1 MSMVEDILIRIKA
14 QDQTS
19 SVFSKIKN
27 SSAGMKMALGGAMTA
42 VGVGMASF
50 AKDAVSS
57 AITAETEWNRFGA
70 AVNSTVGNWEQQSG
84 EIKKWVSN
92 YSNAMGRSVGDTRSA
107 MTALM
112 AYGLSAKEAEQ
123 SMGAVSGMA
132 AQLGISQEEASSKL
146 TKAFAGQGRGLKQ
159 LGINL
164 DDYKDKATGAIDK
177 QRLLRDITNKT
188 KDASSK
194 YAGSTEAD
202 MNRINQALRS
212 IKTDFGKALL
222 TSIQPL
228 LPVVQGLLNTFNN
241 LPGPIKTILFS
252 IGGLAAVIGVVAGPI
267 TTVVGA
273 IQSLKGAVTA
283 VSSAMKIG
291 ETVTTALTSAE
302 LAASAAKA
310 GLTAE
315 EISSAAAH
323 AGSTAAITA
332 EAGATGIASTGFWAM
347 AAAELAALAP
357 IVLVIAAIAAIIII
371 IEQLGE
377 YMGWWSD
384 WGSMIEAFSS
394 GIQRLWNAFV
404 GSKVVQGY
412 LSALRAEF
420 NLIKSIV
427 MPILSALGAAWSG
440 FMGIL
445 GSGTSSDPVGG
456 LISSFGKLD
465 NMIAGAVGA
474 IKKLPQALQQLP
486 GKAKSAIAGVVS
498 AFAQLVVKGAV
509 YAGQLVVGFVN
520 KLRQLPAKMRM
531 LFTLALFVIRSWA
544 LQAVNNM
551 KQSATKMVTGLVTKL
566 RQIPAK
572 IKMFLTLALF
582 NIRSWAL
589 QAAAKAKNAGH
600 RILNGIVNYVKTIPA
615 KVGHF
620 MSQVP
625 ARIASAASSAVS
637 AATSLAT
644 QVVTAVANGIKG
656 VAEKVYT
663 EFMKIPQKIKSS
675 VSAAVQAATSFG
687 SDIKNAVLKAL
698 HIASPGIIQKKI
710 ALEFAN
716 IPGRIDE
723 SRPAVFRAG
732 QGYATGLLQ
741 GFSKPVNT
749 NINGFRQAGQTYN
762 SPDYSRST
770 RSVVFREGSI
780 QINANNLSPN
790 ECKAIVINAIE
801 SLDVMRNKDIRGAH

>member
-1 MSMVEDILIRIKA
+1 MSMVEDILIRIKGE
-14 QDQTS
+14 DQAS
-19 SVFSKIKN
+19 GVFNKIKN

-42 VGVGMASF
+42 VGVGMASL
-50 AKDAVSS
+50 AKEAVSS

-70 AVNSTVGNWEQQSG
+70 AVNSTGGNWEQQST

-92 YSNAMGRSVGDTRSA
+92 YSNAMGRSIGDTRSA

-164 DDYKDKATGAIDK
+164 EDYKDKATGAIDK

-194 YAGSTEAD
+194 YAGSTQAD
-202 MNRINQALRS
+202 MNRINQAITN

-273 IQSLKGAVTA
+273 VQSLKGAVSA
-283 VSSAMKIG
+283 VSSTMKVA

-302 LAASAAKA
+302 LAAGAAKA

-315 EISSAAAH
+315 EIGSAAAH

-332 EAGATGIASTGFWAM
+332 EAGATGLASTGFLAM

-357 IVLVIAAIAAIIII
+357 IILIIAAIAAIIII

-404 GSKVVQGY
+404 GSKVVQGF
-412 LSALRAEF
+412 LSALRQEF

-427 MPILSALGAAWSG
+427 MPIISAVGAAWSG

-445 GSGTSSDPVGG
+445 GSGTGSDPVGG
-456 LISSFGKLD
+456 LISGFGKLD
-465 NMIAGAVGA
+465 SMISGAVGA
-474 IKKLPQALQQLP
+474 IRKLPQTLQQLP
-486 GKAKSAIAGVVS
+486 GKAKAAVMGMVT
-498 AFAQLVVKGAV
+498 AFSSFVLKGAV
-509 YAGQLVVGFVN
+509 YARQLVTRFVAN
-520 KLRQLPAKMRM
+520 LRSMPARVKMI
-531 LFTLALFVIRSWA
+531 FTRVLTMIRIWA
-544 LQAVNNM
+544 LQTIAKM
-551 KQSATKMVTGLVTKL
+551 KQTGVKMVTGLVNRL
-566 RQIPAK
+566 RQLPSKVWHFISQIPHK
-572 IKMFLTLALF
+572 IA
-582 NIRSWAL
+582 
-589 QAAAKAKNAGH
+589 Q
-600 RILNGIVNYVKTIPA
+600 
-615 KVGHF
+615 
-620 MSQVP
+620 
-625 ARIASAASSAVS
+625 AASSAVS
-637 AATSLAT
+637 AAISLAT
-644 QVVTAVANGIKG
+644 QVVNAVGNGIKG
-656 VAEKVYT
+656 VAQKVYT
-663 EFMKIPQKIKSS
+663 EFMNIPKKIKSA
-675 VSAAVQAATSFG
+675 VSSAVQAATSFG

-723 SRPAVFRAG
+723 SRPAVFRAS
-732 QGYATGLLQ
+732 QSYATGLLS
-741 GFSKPVNT
+741 GFSKPVT
-749 NINGFRQAGQTYN
+749 SNINGFRQAGQTYN
-762 SPDYSRST
+762 NPDYSRST

-801 SLDVMRNKDIRGAH
+801 SLDSMKNSNIRGAH

>member
-1 MSMVEDILIRIKA
+1 MSMVEDILIRIKGE
-14 QDQTS
+14 DQAS
-19 SVFSKIKN
+19 GVFNKIKN

-42 VGVGMASF
+42 VGVGMASL
-50 AKDAVSS
+50 AKEAVSS

-70 AVNSTVGNWEQQSG
+70 AVNSTGGNWEQQST

-92 YSNAMGRSVGDTRSA
+92 YSNAMGRSIGDTRSA

-194 YAGSTEAD
+194 YAGSTQAD
-202 MNRINQALRS
+202 MNRINQAITN

-273 IQSLKGAVTA
+273 VQSLKGAVSA
-283 VSSAMKIG
+283 VSSTMKVA

-302 LAASAAKA
+302 LAAGAAKA

-315 EISSAAAH
+315 EIGSAAAH

-332 EAGATGIASTGFWAM
+332 EAGATGLASTGFLAM

-357 IVLVIAAIAAIIII
+357 IILIIAAIAAIIII

-404 GSKVVQGY
+404 GSKVVQGF
-412 LSALRAEF
+412 LSALRQEF

-427 MPILSALGAAWSG
+427 MPIISAVGAAWSG
-440 FMGIL
+440 FMGML
-445 GSGTSSDPVGG
+445 GSGTGSDPVGG

-465 NMIAGAVGA
+465 SMISGAVGA
-474 IKKLPQALQQLP
+474 IRKLPQTLQQLP
-486 GKAKSAIAGVVS
+486 GKAKAAVMGMVT
-498 AFAQLVVKGAV
+498 AFSSLVLKGAV
-509 YAGQLVVGFVN
+509 YARQLVTRFVAN
-520 KLRQLPAKMRM
+520 LRSMPARVKMIFTRV
-531 LFTLALFVIRSWA
+531 LFMIRAWA
-544 LQAVNNM
+544 LQTIAKM
-551 KQSATKMVTGLVTKL
+551 KQTGVKMVTGLVNRL
-566 RQIPAK
+566 RQLPSKVWHFISQIPHK
-572 IKMFLTLALF
+572 IA
-582 NIRSWAL
+582 
-589 QAAAKAKNAGH
+589 Q
-600 RILNGIVNYVKTIPA
+600 
-615 KVGHF
+615 
-620 MSQVP
+620 
-625 ARIASAASSAVS
+625 AASSAVS
-637 AATSLAT
+637 AAISLAT
-644 QVVTAVANGIKG
+644 QVVNAVGNGIKG
-656 VAEKVYT
+656 VAQKVYT
-663 EFMKIPQKIKSS
+663 EFMNIPKKIKSA
-675 VSAAVQAATSFG
+675 VSSAVQAATSFG

-723 SRPAVFRAG
+723 SRPAVFRAS
-732 QGYATGLLQ
+732 QGYATGLLN
-741 GFSKPVNT
+741 GFSKPVT
-749 NINGFRQAGQTYN
+749 SNINGFRQAGQTYN
-762 SPDYSRST
+762 NPDYSRST

-801 SLDVMRNKDIRGAH
+801 SLDSMKNSNIRGAH

>member
-1 MSMVEDILIRIKA
+1 MSMVEDILIRIKGE
-14 QDQTS
+14 DQAS
-19 SVFSKIKN
+19 GVFNKIKN

-42 VGVGMASF
+42 VGVGMASL
-50 AKDAVSS
+50 AKEAVSS

-70 AVNSTVGNWEQQSG
+70 AVNSTGGNWEQQST

-92 YSNAMGRSVGDTRSA
+92 YSNAMGRSIGDTRSA

-164 DDYKDKATGAIDK
+164 EDYKDKATGAIDK

-194 YAGSTEAD
+194 YAGSTQAD
-202 MNRINQALRS
+202 MNRINQAITN

-228 LPVVQGLLNTFNN
+228 LPVVQGLLNTFNS

-273 IQSLKGAVTA
+273 VQSLKGAVSA
-283 VSSAMKIG
+283 VSSTMKVA

-302 LAASAAKA
+302 LAAGAAKA

-315 EISSAAAH
+315 EIGSAAAH

-332 EAGATGIASTGFWAM
+332 ESGATGLASTGFLAM
-347 AAAELAALAP
+347 AAAELEALAP
-357 IVLVIAAIAAIIII
+357 IILVIAAIAAIIII

-412 LSALRAEF
+412 LSALRQEF

-427 MPILSALGAAWSG
+427 MPIISAVGAAWSG

-445 GSGTSSDPVGG
+445 GSGTNSDPVGG
-456 LISSFGKLD
+456 LISGFGKLD
-465 NMIAGAVGA
+465 SMISGAVGA
-474 IKKLPQALQQLP
+474 IRKLPQTLQQLP
-486 GKAKSAIAGVVS
+486 GKAKAAVMGMVT
-498 AFAQLVVKGAV
+498 AFSSLVLKGALYARQLVTRFVANLRSMPARVK
-509 YAGQLVVGFVN
+509 
-520 KLRQLPAKMRM
+520 MI
-531 LFTLALFVIRSWA
+531 FTRVLTMIRIWA
-544 LQAVNNM
+544 LQTIAKM
-551 KQSATKMVTGLVTKL
+551 KQTGVKMVTGLVNRL
-566 RQIPAK
+566 RQLPSKVWHFISQIPHK
-572 IKMFLTLALF
+572 IA
-582 NIRSWAL
+582 
-589 QAAAKAKNAGH
+589 
-600 RILNGIVNYVKTIPA
+600 
-615 KVGHF
+615 
-620 MSQVP
+620 QV
-625 ARIASAASSAVS
+625 ASSAVS
-637 AATSLAT
+637 AAISLAT
-644 QVVTAVANGIKG
+644 QVVNAVGNGIKG
-656 VAEKVYT
+656 VAQKVYT
-663 EFMKIPQKIKSS
+663 EFMNIPKKIKSA
-675 VSAAVQAATSFG
+675 VSSAVQAATSFG
-687 SDIKNAVLKAL
+687 SDIKNAVLNAL

-723 SRPAVFRAG
+723 SRPAVFRAS
-732 QGYATGLLQ
+732 QSYATGLLN
-741 GFSKPVNT
+741 GFSKPVT
-749 NINGFRQAGQTYN
+749 SNINGFRQAGQTYN
-762 SPDYSRST
+762 NPDYSRST

-801 SLDVMRNKDIRGAH
+801 SLDSMKNSNIRGAH

>member
-1 MSMVEDILIRIKA
+1 MSMVEDILIRIKGE
-14 QDQTS
+14 DQAS
-19 SVFSKIKN
+19 GVFNRIKN

-42 VGVGMASF
+42 VGVGMASL
-50 AKDAVSS
+50 AKEAVSS

-70 AVNSTVGNWEQQSG
+70 AVNSTGGNWEQQST

-92 YSNAMGRSVGDTRSA
+92 YSNAMGRSIGDTRSA

-112 AYGLSAKEAEQ
+112 TYGLSAKEAEQ

-194 YAGSTEAD
+194 YAGSTQAD
-202 MNRINQALRS
+202 MNRINQAITN

-252 IGGLAAVIGVVAGPI
+252 IGALAAVIGVVAGPI

-273 IQSLKGAVTA
+273 VRSLKGAVSA
-283 VSSAMKIG
+283 VSSTMKVA

-302 LAASAAKA
+302 LAAGAAKT

-323 AGSTAAITA
+323 AGSTAAITT
-332 EAGATGIASTGFWAM
+332 EAGSTGLASTGFLAM

-357 IVLVIAAIAAIIII
+357 IILVIAAIAAIIII

-427 MPILSALGAAWSG
+427 MPIISAVGAAWSG
-440 FMGIL
+440 FMGML
-445 GSGTSSDPVGG
+445 GSGTNSDPVGG
-456 LISSFGKLD
+456 LISGFGKLD
-465 NMIAGAVGA
+465 SMISGAVGA
-474 IKKLPQALQQLP
+474 IRKLPQTLQQLP
-486 GKAKSAIAGVVS
+486 GKAKAAVMGMVT
-498 AFAQLVVKGAV
+498 AFSSLVLKGAV
-509 YAGQLVVGFVN
+509 YARQLVTRFVAN
-520 KLRQLPAKMRM
+520 LRSMPARVKMIFTRV
-531 LFTLALFVIRSWA
+531 LFMIRVWA
-544 LQAVNNM
+544 LQTIAKM
-551 KQSATKMVTGLVTKL
+551 KQTGVKMVTGLVNCL
-566 RQIPAK
+566 RQLPSKVWHFISQIPHK
-572 IKMFLTLALF
+572 IA
-582 NIRSWAL
+582 
-589 QAAAKAKNAGH
+589 
-600 RILNGIVNYVKTIPA
+600 
-615 KVGHF
+615 
-620 MSQVP
+620 QV
-625 ARIASAASSAVS
+625 ASSAVS
-637 AATSLAT
+637 AAISLAT
-644 QVVTAVANGIKG
+644 QVVNAVGNGIKG
-656 VAEKVYT
+656 VAQKVYT
-663 EFMKIPQKIKSS
+663 EFMNIPKKIKSA
-675 VSAAVQAATSFG
+675 VSSAVQAATSFG

-723 SRPAVFRAG
+723 SRPAVFRAS
-732 QGYATGLLQ
+732 QSYATGLLN
-741 GFSKPVNT
+741 GFSKPVT
-749 NINGFRQAGQTYN
+749 SNINGFRQAGQTYN
-762 SPDYSRST
+762 NPDYSRSS

-801 SLDVMRNKDIRGAH
+801 SLDSMKNSNIRGAH

>member
-1 MSMVEDILIRIKA
+1 MSMVEDILIRIKGE
-14 QDQTS
+14 DQAS
-19 SVFSKIKN
+19 GVFNKIRN

-42 VGVGMASF
+42 VGVGMASL
-50 AKDAVSS
+50 AKEAVSS

-70 AVNSTVGNWEQQSG
+70 AVNSTGGNWEQQST

-92 YSNAMGRSVGDTRSA
+92 YSNAMGRSIGDTRSA

-164 DDYKDKATGAIDK
+164 EDYKDKATGAIDK

-194 YAGSTEAD
+194 YAGSTQAD
-202 MNRINQALRS
+202 MNRINQAITN

-228 LPVVQGLLNTFNN
+228 LPVVQGLLNTFNS

-273 IQSLKGAVTA
+273 VQSLKGAVSA
-283 VSSAMKIG
+283 VSSTMKVA

-302 LAASAAKA
+302 LAAGAAKA

-323 AGSTAAITA
+323 AGSTAAITS
-332 EAGATGIASTGFWAM
+332 EAGATGIASTGFLAM

-357 IVLVIAAIAAIIII
+357 IILVIAAIAAIIII

-404 GSKVVQGY
+404 GSKVVQGF
-412 LSALRAEF
+412 LSALRQEF

-427 MPILSALGAAWSG
+427 MPIISAVGAAWSG

-445 GSGTSSDPVGG
+445 GSGTGSDPVGG
-456 LISSFGKLD
+456 LISGFGKLD
-465 NMIAGAVGA
+465 SMISGAVGA
-474 IKKLPQALQQLP
+474 IRKLPQTLQQLP
-486 GKAKSAIAGVVS
+486 GKAKAAVMGMVT
-498 AFAQLVVKGAV
+498 AFSSLVLKGALYARQLVTRFVANLRSMPARVK
-509 YAGQLVVGFVN
+509 
-520 KLRQLPAKMRM
+520 MI
-531 LFTLALFVIRSWA
+531 FTRVLTMIRIWA
-544 LQAVNNM
+544 LQTIAKM
-551 KQSATKMVTGLVTKL
+551 KQTGVKMVTGLVNRL
-566 RQIPAK
+566 RQLPSKVWHFISQIPHK
-572 IKMFLTLALF
+572 IA
-582 NIRSWAL
+582 
-589 QAAAKAKNAGH
+589 Q
-600 RILNGIVNYVKTIPA
+600 
-615 KVGHF
+615 
-620 MSQVP
+620 
-625 ARIASAASSAVS
+625 AASSAVS
-637 AATSLAT
+637 AAISLAT
-644 QVVTAVANGIKG
+644 QVVNAVGNGIKG
-656 VAEKVYT
+656 VAQKVYT
-663 EFMKIPQKIKSS
+663 EFMNIPKKIKSA
-675 VSAAVQAATSFG
+675 VSSAVQAATSFG

-723 SRPAVFRAG
+723 SRPAVFRAS
-732 QGYATGLLQ
+732 QSYATGLLS
-741 GFSKPVNT
+741 GFSKPVT
-749 NINGFRQAGQTYN
+749 SNINGFRQAGQTYN
-762 SPDYSRST
+762 NPDYSRST

-801 SLDVMRNKDIRGAH
+801 SLDSMKNSNIRGAH

>member
-1 MSMVEDILIRIKA
+1 MSMVEDILIRIKGE
-14 QDQTS
+14 DQAS
-19 SVFSKIKN
+19 GVFNKIKN

-42 VGVGMASF
+42 VGVGMASL
-50 AKDAVSS
+50 AKEAVSS

-70 AVNSTVGNWEQQSG
+70 AVNSTGGNWEQQST

-92 YSNAMGRSVGDTRSA
+92 YSNAMGRSIGDTRSA

-164 DDYKDKATGAIDK
+164 EDYKDKATGAIDK

-194 YAGSTEAD
+194 YAGSTQAD
-202 MNRINQALRS
+202 MNRINQAITN

-302 LAASAAKA
+302 LAAGAAKA

-332 EAGATGIASTGFWAM
+332 EAGATGLASTGFLAM

-357 IVLVIAAIAAIIII
+357 IILIIAAIAAIIII

-404 GSKVVQGY
+404 GSKVVQGF
-412 LSALRAEF
+412 LSALRQEF

-427 MPILSALGAAWSG
+427 MPIISAVGAAWSG

-445 GSGTSSDPVGG
+445 GSGTGSDPVGG
-456 LISSFGKLD
+456 LISGFGKLD
-465 NMIAGAVGA
+465 SMISGAVGA
-474 IKKLPQALQQLP
+474 IRKLPQTLQQLP
-486 GKAKSAIAGVVS
+486 GKAKAAVMGMVT
-498 AFAQLVVKGAV
+498 AFSSLVLKGALYARQLVTRFVANLRSMPARVK
-509 YAGQLVVGFVN
+509 
-520 KLRQLPAKMRM
+520 MI
-531 LFTLALFVIRSWA
+531 FTRVLTMIRIWA
-544 LQAVNNM
+544 LQTIAKM
-551 KQSATKMVTGLVTKL
+551 KQTGVKMVTGLVNRL
-566 RQIPAK
+566 RQLPSKVWHFISQIPHK
-572 IKMFLTLALF
+572 IA
-582 NIRSWAL
+582 
-589 QAAAKAKNAGH
+589 Q
-600 RILNGIVNYVKTIPA
+600 
-615 KVGHF
+615 
-620 MSQVP
+620 
-625 ARIASAASSAVS
+625 AASSAVS
-637 AATSLAT
+637 AAISLAT
-644 QVVTAVANGIKG
+644 QVVNAVGNGIKG
-656 VAEKVYT
+656 VAQKVYT
-663 EFMKIPQKIKSS
+663 EFMNIPKKIKSA
-675 VSAAVQAATSFG
+675 VSSAVQAATSFG

-723 SRPAVFRAG
+723 SRPAVFRAS
-732 QGYATGLLQ
+732 QSYATGLLS
-741 GFSKPVNT
+741 GFSKPVT
-749 NINGFRQAGQTYN
+749 SNINGFRQAGQTYN
-762 SPDYSRST
+762 NPDYSRST

-801 SLDVMRNKDIRGAH
+801 SLDSMKNSNIRGAH

>member
-1 MSMVEDILIRIKA
+1 MSMVEDILIRIKGE
-14 QDQTS
+14 DQAS
-19 SVFSKIKN
+19 GVFNKIKN

-42 VGVGMASF
+42 VGVGMASL
-50 AKDAVSS
+50 AKEAVSS

-70 AVNSTVGNWEQQSG
+70 AVNSTGGNWEQQST

-92 YSNAMGRSVGDTRSA
+92 YSNAMGRSIGDTRSA

-164 DDYKDKATGAIDK
+164 EDYKDKATGAIDK

-194 YAGSTEAD
+194 YAGSTQAD
-202 MNRINQALRS
+202 MNRINQAITN

-273 IQSLKGAVTA
+273 VQSLKGAVSA
-283 VSSAMKIG
+283 VSSTMKVA

-302 LAASAAKA
+302 LAAGAAKA

-323 AGSTAAITA
+323 AGSTAMITA
-332 EAGATGIASTGFWAM
+332 EAGATGLASTGFLAM

-357 IVLVIAAIAAIIII
+357 IILIIAAIAAIIII

-404 GSKVVQGY
+404 GSKVVQGF
-412 LSALRAEF
+412 LSALRQEF

-427 MPILSALGAAWSG
+427 MPIISAVGAAWSG

-445 GSGTSSDPVGG
+445 GSGTGSDPVGG
-456 LISSFGKLD
+456 LISGFGKLD
-465 NMIAGAVGA
+465 SMISGAVGA
-474 IKKLPQALQQLP
+474 IRKLPQTLQQLP
-486 GKAKSAIAGVVS
+486 GKAKAAVMGMVT
-498 AFAQLVVKGAV
+498 AFSSLVLKGALYARQLVTRFVANLRSMPARVK
-509 YAGQLVVGFVN
+509 
-520 KLRQLPAKMRM
+520 MI
-531 LFTLALFVIRSWA
+531 FTRVLTMIRIWA
-544 LQAVNNM
+544 LQTIAKM
-551 KQSATKMVTGLVTKL
+551 KQTGVKMVTGLVNRL
-566 RQIPAK
+566 RQLPSKVWHFISQIPHK
-572 IKMFLTLALF
+572 IA
-582 NIRSWAL
+582 
-589 QAAAKAKNAGH
+589 Q
-600 RILNGIVNYVKTIPA
+600 
-615 KVGHF
+615 
-620 MSQVP
+620 
-625 ARIASAASSAVS
+625 AASSAVS
-637 AATSLAT
+637 AAISLAT
-644 QVVTAVANGIKG
+644 QVVNAVGNGIKG
-656 VAEKVYT
+656 VAQKVYT
-663 EFMKIPQKIKSS
+663 EFMNIPKKIKSA
-675 VSAAVQAATSFG
+675 VSSAVQAATSFG

-723 SRPAVFRAG
+723 SRPAVFRAS
-732 QGYATGLLQ
+732 QSYATGLLS
-741 GFSKPVNT
+741 GFSKPVT
-749 NINGFRQAGQTYN
+749 SNINGFRQAGQTYN
-762 SPDYSRST
+762 NPDYSRST

-801 SLDVMRNKDIRGAH
+801 SLDSMKNSNIRGAH

>member
-1 MSMVEDILIRIKA
+1 MSMVEDILIRIKGE
-14 QDQTS
+14 DQAS
-19 SVFSKIKN
+19 GVFNKIRN

-42 VGVGMASF
+42 VGVGMASL
-50 AKDAVSS
+50 AKEAVSS

-70 AVNSTVGNWEQQSG
+70 AVNSTGGNWEQQST

-92 YSNAMGRSVGDTRSA
+92 YSNAMGRSIGDTRSA

-164 DDYKDKATGAIDK
+164 EDYKDKATGAIDK

-194 YAGSTEAD
+194 YAGSTQAD
-202 MNRINQALRS
+202 MNRINQAITN

-228 LPVVQGLLNTFNN
+228 LPVVQGLLNTFNS

-273 IQSLKGAVTA
+273 VQSLKGAVSA
-283 VSSAMKIG
+283 VSSTMKVA

-302 LAASAAKA
+302 LAAGAAKA

-332 EAGATGIASTGFWAM
+332 EAGATGLASTGFLAM

-357 IVLVIAAIAAIIII
+357 IILVIAAIAAIIII

-404 GSKVVQGY
+404 GSKVVQGF
-412 LSALRAEF
+412 LSALRQEF

-427 MPILSALGAAWSG
+427 MPIISAVSAAWSG

-445 GSGTSSDPVGG
+445 GSGTGSDPVGG
-456 LISSFGKLD
+456 LISGFGKLD
-465 NMIAGAVGA
+465 SMISGAVGA
-474 IKKLPQALQQLP
+474 IRKLPQTLQQLP
-486 GKAKSAIAGVVS
+486 GKAKAAVMGMVT
-498 AFAQLVVKGAV
+498 AFSSLVLKGALYARQLVTRFVANLRSMPARVKMI
-509 YAGQLVVGFVN
+509 F
-520 KLRQLPAKMRM
+520 
-531 LFTLALFVIRSWA
+531 IRVLTMIRIWA
-544 LQAVNNM
+544 LQTIAKM
-551 KQSATKMVTGLVTKL
+551 KQTGVKMVTGLVNRL
-566 RQIPAK
+566 RQLPSKVWHFISQIPHK
-572 IKMFLTLALF
+572 IA
-582 NIRSWAL
+582 
-589 QAAAKAKNAGH
+589 Q
-600 RILNGIVNYVKTIPA
+600 
-615 KVGHF
+615 
-620 MSQVP
+620 
-625 ARIASAASSAVS
+625 AASSAVS
-637 AATSLAT
+637 AAISLAT
-644 QVVTAVANGIKG
+644 QVVNAVGNGIKG
-656 VAEKVYT
+656 VAQKVYT
-663 EFMKIPQKIKSS
+663 EFMNIPKKIKSA
-675 VSAAVQAATSFG
+675 VSSAVQAATSFG

-723 SRPAVFRAG
+723 SRPAVFRAS
-732 QGYATGLLQ
+732 QSYATGLLS
-741 GFSKPVNT
+741 GFSKPVT
-749 NINGFRQAGQTYN
+749 SNINGFRQAGQTYN
-762 SPDYSRST
+762 NPDYSRST

-801 SLDVMRNKDIRGAH
+801 SLDSMKNSNIRGAH

>member
-1 MSMVEDILIRIKA
+1 MSMVEDILIRIKGE
-14 QDQTS
+14 DQAS
-19 SVFSKIKN
+19 GVFNKIKN

-42 VGVGMASF
+42 VGVGMAGL
-50 AKDAVSS
+50 AKEAVSS

-70 AVNSTVGNWEQQSG
+70 AVNSTGGNWEQQST

-92 YSNAMGRSVGDTRSA
+92 YSNAMGRSIGDTRSA

-164 DDYKDKATGAIDK
+164 EDYKDKATGAIDK

-194 YAGSTEAD
+194 YAGSTQAD
-202 MNRINQALRS
+202 MNRINQAITN

-228 LPVVQGLLNTFNN
+228 LPVVQGLLNTFNS

-273 IQSLKGAVTA
+273 VQSLKGAVSA
-283 VSSAMKIG
+283 VSSTMKVA

-302 LAASAAKA
+302 LAAGAAKA

-315 EISSAAAH
+315 EIGSAAAH

-332 EAGATGIASTGFWAM
+332 EAGATGLASTGFLAM

-357 IVLVIAAIAAIIII
+357 IILIIAAIAAIIII

-404 GSKVVQGY
+404 GSKVVQGF
-412 LSALRAEF
+412 LSALRQEF

-427 MPILSALGAAWSG
+427 MPIISAVGAAWSG

-445 GSGTSSDPVGG
+445 GSGTGSDPVGG
-456 LISSFGKLD
+456 LISGFGKLD
-465 NMIAGAVGA
+465 SMISGAVGA
-474 IKKLPQALQQLP
+474 IRKLPQTLQQLP
-486 GKAKSAIAGVVS
+486 GKAKAAVMGMVT
-498 AFAQLVVKGAV
+498 AFSSFVLKGALYARQLVTRFVANLRSMPARVK
-509 YAGQLVVGFVN
+509 
-520 KLRQLPAKMRM
+520 MI
-531 LFTLALFVIRSWA
+531 FTRVLTMIRIWA
-544 LQAVNNM
+544 LQTIAKM
-551 KQSATKMVTGLVTKL
+551 KQTGVKMVTGLVNRL
-566 RQIPAK
+566 RQLPSKVWHFISQIPHK
-572 IKMFLTLALF
+572 IA
-582 NIRSWAL
+582 
-589 QAAAKAKNAGH
+589 Q
-600 RILNGIVNYVKTIPA
+600 
-615 KVGHF
+615 
-620 MSQVP
+620 
-625 ARIASAASSAVS
+625 AASSAVS
-637 AATSLAT
+637 AAISLAT
-644 QVVTAVANGIKG
+644 QVVNAVGNGIKG
-656 VAEKVYT
+656 VAQKVYT
-663 EFMKIPQKIKSS
+663 EFMNIPKKIKSA
-675 VSAAVQAATSFG
+675 VSSAVQAATSFG

-723 SRPAVFRAG
+723 SRPAVFRAS
-732 QGYATGLLQ
+732 QSYATGLLS
-741 GFSKPVNT
+741 GFSKPVT
-749 NINGFRQAGQTYN
+749 SNINGFRQAGQTYN
-762 SPDYSRST
+762 NPDYSRST

-801 SLDVMRNKDIRGAH
+801 SLDSMKNSNIRGAH

>member
-1 MSMVEDILIRIKA
+1 MSMVEDILIRIKGE
-14 QDQTS
+14 DQAS
-19 SVFSKIKN
+19 GVFNKIKN

-42 VGVGMASF
+42 VGVGMASL
-50 AKDAVSS
+50 AKEAVSS

-70 AVNSTVGNWEQQSG
+70 AVNSTGGNWEQQST

-92 YSNAMGRSVGDTRSA
+92 YSNAMGRSIGDTRSA

-194 YAGSTEAD
+194 YAGSTQAD
-202 MNRINQALRS
+202 MNRINQAITN

-228 LPVVQGLLNTFNN
+228 LPVVQGLLNTFNS

-273 IQSLKGAVTA
+273 VQSLKGAVSA
-283 VSSAMKIG
+283 VSSTMKVA

-302 LAASAAKA
+302 LAAGAAKA

-315 EISSAAAH
+315 EIGSAAAH

-332 EAGATGIASTGFWAM
+332 EAGATGLASTGFLAM

-357 IVLVIAAIAAIIII
+357 IILIIAAIAAIIII

-404 GSKVVQGY
+404 GSKVVQGF
-412 LSALRAEF
+412 LSALRQEF

-427 MPILSALGAAWSG
+427 MPIISAVGAAWSG

-445 GSGTSSDPVGG
+445 GSGTGSDPVGG
-456 LISSFGKLD
+456 LISGFGKLD
-465 NMIAGAVGA
+465 SMISGAVGA
-474 IKKLPQALQQLP
+474 IRKLPQTLQQLP
-486 GKAKSAIAGVVS
+486 GKAKAAVMGMVT
-498 AFAQLVVKGAV
+498 AFSSLVLKGALYARQLVTRFVANLRSMPARVK
-509 YAGQLVVGFVN
+509 
-520 KLRQLPAKMRM
+520 MI
-531 LFTLALFVIRSWA
+531 FTRVLTMIRIWA
-544 LQAVNNM
+544 LQTIAKM
-551 KQSATKMVTGLVTKL
+551 KQTGVKMVTGLVNRL
-566 RQIPAK
+566 RQLPSKVWHFISQIPHK
-572 IKMFLTLALF
+572 IA
-582 NIRSWAL
+582 
-589 QAAAKAKNAGH
+589 Q
-600 RILNGIVNYVKTIPA
+600 
-615 KVGHF
+615 
-620 MSQVP
+620 
-625 ARIASAASSAVS
+625 AASSAVS
-637 AATSLAT
+637 AAISLAT
-644 QVVTAVANGIKG
+644 QVVNAVGNGIKG
-656 VAEKVYT
+656 VAQKVYT
-663 EFMKIPQKIKSS
+663 EFMNIPKKIKSA
-675 VSAAVQAATSFG
+675 VSSAVQAATSFG

-723 SRPAVFRAG
+723 SRPAVFRAS
-732 QGYATGLLQ
+732 QSYATGLLS
-741 GFSKPVNT
+741 GFSKPVT
-749 NINGFRQAGQTYN
+749 SNINGFRQAGQTYN
-762 SPDYSRST
+762 NPDYSRST

-801 SLDVMRNKDIRGAH
+801 SLDSMKNSNIRGAH

>member
-1 MSMVEDILIRIKA
+1 MSMVEDILIRIKGE
-14 QDQTS
+14 DQAS
-19 SVFSKIKN
+19 GVFNKIRN

-42 VGVGMASF
+42 VGVGMASL
-50 AKDAVSS
+50 AKEAVSS

-70 AVNSTVGNWEQQSG
+70 AVNSTGGNWEQQST

-92 YSNAMGRSVGDTRSA
+92 YSNAMGRSIGDTRSA

-164 DDYKDKATGAIDK
+164 EDYKDKATGAIDK

-194 YAGSTEAD
+194 YAGSTQAD
-202 MNRINQALRS
+202 MNRINQAITN

-273 IQSLKGAVTA
+273 VQSLKGAVSA
-283 VSSAMKIG
+283 VSSTMKVA

-302 LAASAAKA
+302 LAAGAAKA

-315 EISSAAAH
+315 EIGSAAAH

-332 EAGATGIASTGFWAM
+332 EAGATGLASTGFLAM

-357 IVLVIAAIAAIIII
+357 IILIIAAIAAIIII

-404 GSKVVQGY
+404 GSKVVQGF
-412 LSALRAEF
+412 LSALRQEF

-427 MPILSALGAAWSG
+427 MPIISAVGAAWSG

-445 GSGTSSDPVGG
+445 GSGTGSDPVGG
-456 LISSFGKLD
+456 LISGFGKLD
-465 NMIAGAVGA
+465 SMISGAVGA
-474 IKKLPQALQQLP
+474 IRKLPQTLQQLP
-486 GKAKSAIAGVVS
+486 GKAKAAVMGMVT
-498 AFAQLVVKGAV
+498 AFSSLVLKGAV
-509 YAGQLVVGFVN
+509 YARQLVTRFVAN
-520 KLRQLPAKMRM
+520 LRSMPARVKMI
-531 LFTLALFVIRSWA
+531 FIRVLTMIRIWA
-544 LQAVNNM
+544 LQTIAKM
-551 KQSATKMVTGLVTKL
+551 KQTGVKMVTGLVNRL
-566 RQIPAK
+566 RQLPSKVWHFISQIPHK
-572 IKMFLTLALF
+572 IA
-582 NIRSWAL
+582 
-589 QAAAKAKNAGH
+589 Q
-600 RILNGIVNYVKTIPA
+600 
-615 KVGHF
+615 
-620 MSQVP
+620 
-625 ARIASAASSAVS
+625 AASSAVS
-637 AATSLAT
+637 AAISLAT
-644 QVVTAVANGIKG
+644 QVVNAVGNGIKG
-656 VAEKVYT
+656 VAQKVYT
-663 EFMKIPQKIKSS
+663 EFMNIPKKIKSA
-675 VSAAVQAATSFG
+675 VSSAVQAATSFG

-723 SRPAVFRAG
+723 SRPAVFRAS
-732 QGYATGLLQ
+732 QGYATGLLN
-741 GFSKPVNT
+741 GFSKPVT
-749 NINGFRQAGQTYN
+749 SNINGFRQAGQTYN
-762 SPDYSRST
+762 NPDYSRST

-801 SLDVMRNKDIRGAH
+801 SLDSMKNSNIRGAH

>member
-1 MSMVEDILIRIKA
+1 MSMVEDILIRIKGE
-14 QDQTS
+14 DQAS
-19 SVFSKIKN
+19 GVFNKIKN

-42 VGVGMASF
+42 VGVGMASL
-50 AKDAVSS
+50 AKEAVSS

-70 AVNSTVGNWEQQSG
+70 AVNSTGGNWEQQST

-92 YSNAMGRSVGDTRSA
+92 YSNAMGRSIGDTRSA

-164 DDYKDKATGAIDK
+164 EDYKDKATGAIDK

-194 YAGSTEAD
+194 YAGSTQAD
-202 MNRINQALRS
+202 MNRINQAITN

-228 LPVVQGLLNTFNN
+228 LPVVQGLLNTFNS

-273 IQSLKGAVTA
+273 VQSLKGAVSA
-283 VSSAMKIG
+283 VSSTMKVA

-302 LAASAAKA
+302 LAAGAAKA

-332 EAGATGIASTGFWAM
+332 EAGATGLASTGFLAM

-357 IVLVIAAIAAIIII
+357 IILIIAAIAAIIII

-412 LSALRAEF
+412 LSALRQEF

-427 MPILSALGAAWSG
+427 MPIISAVGAAWSG
-440 FMGIL
+440 FMGML
-445 GSGTSSDPVGG
+445 GSGTGSDPVGG
-456 LISSFGKLD
+456 LISGFGKLD
-465 NMIAGAVGA
+465 NMISGAVGA
-474 IKKLPQALQQLP
+474 IRKLPQTLQQLP
-486 GKAKSAIAGVVS
+486 GKAKAAVMGMVT
-498 AFAQLVVKGAV
+498 AFSSLVLKGAV
-509 YAGQLVVGFVN
+509 YARQLVTRFVAN
-520 KLRQLPAKMRM
+520 LRSMPARVKMI
-531 LFTLALFVIRSWA
+531 FTRVLTMIRIWA
-544 LQAVNNM
+544 LQTIAKM
-551 KQSATKMVTGLVTKL
+551 KQTGVKMVTGLVNRL
-566 RQIPAK
+566 RQLPSKVWHFISQIPHK
-572 IKMFLTLALF
+572 IA
-582 NIRSWAL
+582 
-589 QAAAKAKNAGH
+589 Q
-600 RILNGIVNYVKTIPA
+600 
-615 KVGHF
+615 
-620 MSQVP
+620 
-625 ARIASAASSAVS
+625 AASSAVS
-637 AATSLAT
+637 AAISLAT
-644 QVVTAVANGIKG
+644 QVVNAVGNGIKG
-656 VAEKVYT
+656 VAQKVYT
-663 EFMKIPQKIKSS
+663 EFMNIPKKIKSA
-675 VSAAVQAATSFG
+675 VSSAVQAATSFG

-723 SRPAVFRAG
+723 SRPAVFRAS
-732 QGYATGLLQ
+732 QSYATGLLS
-741 GFSKPVNT
+741 GFSKPVT
-749 NINGFRQAGQTYN
+749 SNINGFRQAGQTYN
-762 SPDYSRST
+762 NPDYSRST

-801 SLDVMRNKDIRGAH
+801 SLDSMKNSNIRGAH

>member
-1 MSMVEDILIRIKA
+1 MSMVEDILIRIKGE
-14 QDQTS
+14 DQAS
-19 SVFSKIKN
+19 GVFNKIKN

-42 VGVGMASF
+42 VGVGMASL
-50 AKDAVSS
+50 AKEAVSS

-70 AVNSTVGNWEQQSG
+70 AVNSTGGNWEQQST

-92 YSNAMGRSVGDTRSA
+92 YSNAMGRSIGDTRSA

-164 DDYKDKATGAIDK
+164 EDYKDKATGAIDK

-194 YAGSTEAD
+194 YAGSTQAD
-202 MNRINQALRS
+202 MNRINQAITN

-228 LPVVQGLLNTFNN
+228 LPVVQGLLNTFNS

-273 IQSLKGAVTA
+273 VQSLKGAVSA
-283 VSSAMKIG
+283 VSSTMKVA

-302 LAASAAKA
+302 LAAGAAKA

-315 EISSAAAH
+315 EIGSAAAH
-323 AGSTAAITA
+323 AGSTAMITA
-332 EAGATGIASTGFWAM
+332 EAGATGLASTGFLAM

-357 IVLVIAAIAAIIII
+357 IILIIAAIAAIIII

-404 GSKVVQGY
+404 GSKVVQGF
-412 LSALRAEF
+412 LSALRQEF

-427 MPILSALGAAWSG
+427 MPIISAVGAAWSG

-445 GSGTSSDPVGG
+445 GSGTGSDPVGG
-456 LISSFGKLD
+456 LISGFGKLD
-465 NMIAGAVGA
+465 SMISGAVGA
-474 IKKLPQALQQLP
+474 IRKLPQTLQQLP
-486 GKAKSAIAGVVS
+486 GKAKAAVMGMVT
-498 AFAQLVVKGAV
+498 AFSSLVLKGALYARQLVTRFVANLRSMPARVK
-509 YAGQLVVGFVN
+509 
-520 KLRQLPAKMRM
+520 MI
-531 LFTLALFVIRSWA
+531 FTRVLTMIRIWA
-544 LQAVNNM
+544 LQTIAKM
-551 KQSATKMVTGLVTKL
+551 KQTGVKMVTGLVNRL
-566 RQIPAK
+566 RQLPSKVWHFISQIPHK
-572 IKMFLTLALF
+572 IA
-582 NIRSWAL
+582 
-589 QAAAKAKNAGH
+589 Q
-600 RILNGIVNYVKTIPA
+600 
-615 KVGHF
+615 
-620 MSQVP
+620 
-625 ARIASAASSAVS
+625 AASSAVS
-637 AATSLAT
+637 AAISLAT
-644 QVVTAVANGIKG
+644 QVVNAVGNGIKG
-656 VAEKVYT
+656 VAQKVYT
-663 EFMKIPQKIKSS
+663 EFMNIPKKIKSA
-675 VSAAVQAATSFG
+675 VSSAVQAATSFG

-723 SRPAVFRAG
+723 SRPAVFRAS
-732 QGYATGLLQ
+732 QSYATGLLS
-741 GFSKPVNT
+741 GFSKPVT
-749 NINGFRQAGQTYN
+749 SNINGFRQAGQTYN
-762 SPDYSRST
+762 NPDYSRST

-801 SLDVMRNKDIRGAH
+801 SLDSMKNSNIRGAH

>member
-1 MSMVEDILIRIKA
+1 MSMVEDILIRIKGE
-14 QDQTS
+14 DQAS
-19 SVFSKIKN
+19 GVFNKIKN

-42 VGVGMASF
+42 VGVGMAGL
-50 AKDAVSS
+50 AKEAVSS

-70 AVNSTVGNWEQQSG
+70 AVNSTGGNWEQQST

-92 YSNAMGRSVGDTRSA
+92 YSNAMGRSIGDTRSA

-164 DDYKDKATGAIDK
+164 EDYKDKATGAIDK

-194 YAGSTEAD
+194 YAGSTQAD
-202 MNRINQALRS
+202 MNRINQAITN

-273 IQSLKGAVTA
+273 VQSLKGAVSA
-283 VSSAMKIG
+283 VSSTMKVA

-302 LAASAAKA
+302 LAAGAAKA

-315 EISSAAAH
+315 EIGSAAAH

-332 EAGATGIASTGFWAM
+332 EAGATGLASTGFLAM

-357 IVLVIAAIAAIIII
+357 IILIIAAIAAIIII

-404 GSKVVQGY
+404 GSKVVQGF

-427 MPILSALGAAWSG
+427 MPIISAVGAAWSG

-445 GSGTSSDPVGG
+445 GSGTGSDPVGG
-456 LISSFGKLD
+456 LISGFGKLD
-465 NMIAGAVGA
+465 SMISGAVGA
-474 IKKLPQALQQLP
+474 IRKLPQTLQQLP
-486 GKAKSAIAGVVS
+486 GKAKAAVMGMVT
-498 AFAQLVVKGAV
+498 AFSSLVLKGALYARQLVTRFVANLRNMPARVKMIFTRV
-509 YAGQLVVGFVN
+509 
-520 KLRQLPAKMRM
+520 
-531 LFTLALFVIRSWA
+531 LFMIRAWA
-544 LQAVNNM
+544 LQTIAKM
-551 KQSATKMVTGLVTKL
+551 KQTGVKMVTGLVNRL
-566 RQIPAK
+566 RQLPSKVWHFISQIPHK
-572 IKMFLTLALF
+572 IA
-582 NIRSWAL
+582 
-589 QAAAKAKNAGH
+589 Q
-600 RILNGIVNYVKTIPA
+600 
-615 KVGHF
+615 
-620 MSQVP
+620 
-625 ARIASAASSAVS
+625 AASSAVS
-637 AATSLAT
+637 AAISLAT
-644 QVVTAVANGIKG
+644 QVVNAVGNGIKG
-656 VAEKVYT
+656 VAQKVYT
-663 EFMKIPQKIKSS
+663 EFMNIPKKIKSA
-675 VSAAVQAATSFG
+675 VSSAVQAATSFG

-723 SRPAVFRAG
+723 SRPAVFRAS
-732 QGYATGLLQ
+732 QSYATGLLS
-741 GFSKPVNT
+741 GFSKPVT
-749 NINGFRQAGQTYN
+749 SNINGFRQAGQTYN
-762 SPDYSRST
+762 NPDYSRST

-801 SLDVMRNKDIRGAH
+801 SLDSMKNSNIRGAH

>member
-1 MSMVEDILIRIKA
+1 MSMVEDILIRIKGE
-14 QDQTS
+14 DQAS
-19 SVFSKIKN
+19 GVFNKIKN

-42 VGVGMASF
+42 VGVGMASL
-50 AKDAVSS
+50 AKEAVSS

-70 AVNSTVGNWEQQSG
+70 AVNSTGGNWEQQST

-92 YSNAMGRSVGDTRSA
+92 YSNAMGRSIGDTRSA

-194 YAGSTEAD
+194 YAGSTQAD
-202 MNRINQALRS
+202 MNRINQAITN

-273 IQSLKGAVTA
+273 VQSLKGAVSV
-283 VSSAMKIG
+283 VSSTMKVA

-302 LAASAAKA
+302 LAAAAAKA

-332 EAGATGIASTGFWAM
+332 EAGATGLTSTGFLAM
-347 AAAELAALAP
+347 AAAELTALAP
-357 IVLVIAAIAAIIII
+357 IILIIAAIAAIIII

-412 LSALRAEF
+412 LSALGQEF

-427 MPILSALGAAWSG
+427 MPIISAVGAAWSG
-440 FMGIL
+440 FMGML
-445 GSGTSSDPVGG
+445 GSGTNSDPVGG
-456 LISSFGKLD
+456 LISGFGKLD
-465 NMIAGAVGA
+465 NMISGAVGA
-474 IKKLPQALQQLP
+474 IRKLPQTLQQLP
-486 GKAKSAIAGVVS
+486 GKAKAAVMGMIT
-498 AFAQLVVKGAV
+498 AFSSLVLKGAV
-509 YAGQLVVGFVN
+509 YARQLVTRFVAN
-520 KLRQLPAKMRM
+520 LRSMPARVKMI
-531 LFTLALFVIRSWA
+531 FTRVLTMIRIWA
-544 LQAVNNM
+544 LQTIAKM
-551 KQSATKMVTGLVTKL
+551 KQTGVKMVTGLVNRL
-566 RQIPAK
+566 RQLPSKVWHFISQIPHK
-572 IKMFLTLALF
+572 IA
-582 NIRSWAL
+582 
-589 QAAAKAKNAGH
+589 
-600 RILNGIVNYVKTIPA
+600 
-615 KVGHF
+615 
-620 MSQVP
+620 QV
-625 ARIASAASSAVS
+625 ASSAVS
-637 AATSLAT
+637 AAISLAT
-644 QVVTAVANGIKG
+644 QVVNAVGNGIKG
-656 VAEKVYT
+656 VAQKVYT
-663 EFMKIPQKIKSS
+663 EFMNIPKKIKSA
-675 VSAAVQAATSFG
+675 VSSAVKAATSFG
-687 SDIKNAVLKAL
+687 SDIKNAVLNAL

-723 SRPAVFRAG
+723 SRPAVFRAS
-732 QGYATGLLQ
+732 QSYATGLLS
-741 GFSKPVNT
+741 GFSKPVT
-749 NINGFRQAGQTYN
+749 SNINGFRQAGQTYN
-762 SPDYSRST
+762 NPDYSRST

-801 SLDVMRNKDIRGAH
+801 SLDSMKNSNIRGAH

>member
-1 MSMVEDILIRIKA
+1 MSMVEDILIRIKGE
-14 QDQTS
+14 DQAS
-19 SVFSKIKN
+19 GVFNKIKN

-42 VGVGMASF
+42 VGVGMAGL
-50 AKDAVSS
+50 AKEAVSS

-70 AVNSTVGNWEQQSG
+70 AVNSTGGNWEQQST

-92 YSNAMGRSVGDTRSA
+92 YSNAMGRSIGDTRSA

-164 DDYKDKATGAIDK
+164 EDYKDKATGAIDK

-194 YAGSTEAD
+194 YAGSTQAD
-202 MNRINQALRS
+202 MNRINQAITN

-273 IQSLKGAVTA
+273 VQSLKGAVSA
-283 VSSAMKIG
+283 VSSTMKVA

-302 LAASAAKA
+302 LAAGAAKA

-332 EAGATGIASTGFWAM
+332 EAGATGLASTGFLAM

-357 IVLVIAAIAAIIII
+357 IILIIAAIAAIIII

-404 GSKVVQGY
+404 GSKVVQGF

-427 MPILSALGAAWSG
+427 MPIISAVGAAWSG

-445 GSGTSSDPVGG
+445 GSGTGSDPVGG
-456 LISSFGKLD
+456 LISGFGKLD
-465 NMIAGAVGA
+465 SMISGAVGA
-474 IKKLPQALQQLP
+474 IRKLPQTLQQLP
-486 GKAKSAIAGVVS
+486 GKAKAAVMGMVT
-498 AFAQLVVKGAV
+498 AFSSLVLKGALYARQLVTRFVANLRSMPARVKMIFTRV
-509 YAGQLVVGFVN
+509 
-520 KLRQLPAKMRM
+520 
-531 LFTLALFVIRSWA
+531 LFMIRAWA
-544 LQAVNNM
+544 LQTIAKM
-551 KQSATKMVTGLVTKL
+551 KQTGVKMVTGLVNRL
-566 RQIPAK
+566 RQLPSKVWHFISQIPHK
-572 IKMFLTLALF
+572 IA
-582 NIRSWAL
+582 
-589 QAAAKAKNAGH
+589 Q
-600 RILNGIVNYVKTIPA
+600 
-615 KVGHF
+615 
-620 MSQVP
+620 
-625 ARIASAASSAVS
+625 AASSAVS
-637 AATSLAT
+637 AAISLAT
-644 QVVTAVANGIKG
+644 QVVNAVGNGIKG
-656 VAEKVYT
+656 VAQKVYT
-663 EFMKIPQKIKSS
+663 EFMNIPKKIKSA
-675 VSAAVQAATSFG
+675 VSSAVQAATSFG

-723 SRPAVFRAG
+723 SRPAVFRAS
-732 QGYATGLLQ
+732 QSYATGLLS
-741 GFSKPVNT
+741 GFSKPVT
-749 NINGFRQAGQTYN
+749 SNINGFRQAGQTYN
-762 SPDYSRST
+762 NPDYSRST

-801 SLDVMRNKDIRGAH
+801 SLDSMKNSNIRGAH

>member
-1 MSMVEDILIRIKA
+1 MSMVEDILIRIKGE
-14 QDQTS
+14 DQAS
-19 SVFSKIKN
+19 GVFNKIKN

-42 VGVGMASF
+42 VGVGMASL
-50 AKDAVSS
+50 AKEAVSS

-70 AVNSTVGNWEQQSG
+70 AVNSTGGNWEQQST

-92 YSNAMGRSVGDTRSA
+92 YSNAMGRSIGDTRSA

-188 KDASSK
+188 KDASNK
-194 YAGSTEAD
+194 YAGSTQAD
-202 MNRINQALRS
+202 MNRINQAITN

-273 IQSLKGAVTA
+273 VQSLKGAVSA
-283 VSSAMKIG
+283 VSSTMKVA

-302 LAASAAKA
+302 LAAGAAKA

-315 EISSAAAH
+315 EIGSAAAH

-332 EAGATGIASTGFWAM
+332 EAGATGLASTGFLAM

-357 IVLVIAAIAAIIII
+357 IILVIAAIAAIIII

-412 LSALRAEF
+412 LSTLRQEF

-427 MPILSALGAAWSG
+427 MPIISAVGAAWSG
-440 FMGIL
+440 FMGML
-445 GSGTSSDPVGG
+445 GSGTNSDPVGG
-456 LISSFGKLD
+456 LISGFGKLD
-465 NMIAGAVGA
+465 SMISGAVGA
-474 IKKLPQALQQLP
+474 IRKLPQTLQQLP
-486 GKAKSAIAGVVS
+486 GKAKAAVMGMVT
-498 AFAQLVVKGAV
+498 AFSSLVLKGALYARQLVTRFVANLRSMPARVK
-509 YAGQLVVGFVN
+509 
-520 KLRQLPAKMRM
+520 MI
-531 LFTLALFVIRSWA
+531 FTRVLTMIRIWA
-544 LQAVNNM
+544 LQTITRM
-551 KQSATKMVTGLVTKL
+551 KQTGVKMVTGLVNHL
-566 RQIPAK
+566 RQLPSKVWHFISQIPHK
-572 IKMFLTLALF
+572 IA
-582 NIRSWAL
+582 
-589 QAAAKAKNAGH
+589 
-600 RILNGIVNYVKTIPA
+600 
-615 KVGHF
+615 
-620 MSQVP
+620 QV
-625 ARIASAASSAVS
+625 ASSAVS
-637 AATSLAT
+637 AAISLAT
-644 QVVTAVANGIKG
+644 QVVNAVGNGIKG
-656 VAEKVYT
+656 VAQKVYT
-663 EFMKIPQKIKSS
+663 EFMNIPKKIKSA
-675 VSAAVQAATSFG
+675 VSSAVQAATSFG
-687 SDIKNAVLKAL
+687 SDIKNAVLNAL

-723 SRPAVFRAG
+723 SRPAVFRAS
-732 QGYATGLLQ
+732 QSYATGLLS
-741 GFSKPVNT
+741 GFSKPVT
-749 NINGFRQAGQTYN
+749 SNINGFRQAGQTYN
-762 SPDYSRST
+762 NPDYSRST

-780 QINANNLSPN
+780 QINANNLSPT

-801 SLDVMRNKDIRGAH
+801 SLDSMKNSNIRGAH

>member
-1 MSMVEDILIRIKA
+1 MSMVEDILIRIKGE
-14 QDQTS
+14 DQAS
-19 SVFSKIKN
+19 GVFNKIKN

-42 VGVGMASF
+42 VGVGMASL
-50 AKDAVSS
+50 AKEAVSS

-70 AVNSTVGNWEQQSG
+70 AVNSTGGNWEQQST

-92 YSNAMGRSVGDTRSA
+92 YSNAMGRSIGDTRSA

-164 DDYKDKATGAIDK
+164 EDYKDKATGAIDK

-194 YAGSTEAD
+194 YAGSTQAD
-202 MNRINQALRS
+202 MNRINQAITN

-252 IGGLAAVIGVVAGPI
+252 IGALAAVIGVVAGPI

-273 IQSLKGAVTA
+273 VQSLKGAVSA
-283 VSSAMKIG
+283 VSSTMKVA

-302 LAASAAKA
+302 LAAGAAKA

-315 EISSAAAH
+315 EIGSAAAH

-332 EAGATGIASTGFWAM
+332 EAGATGLASTGFLAM

-357 IVLVIAAIAAIIII
+357 IILVIAAIAAIIII

-427 MPILSALGAAWSG
+427 MPIISAVGAAWSG
-440 FMGIL
+440 FMGML
-445 GSGTSSDPVGG
+445 GSGTNSDPVGG
-456 LISSFGKLD
+456 LISGFGKLD
-465 NMIAGAVGA
+465 SMISGAVGA
-474 IKKLPQALQQLP
+474 IRKLPQTLQQLP
-486 GKAKSAIAGVVS
+486 GKAKAAVMGMVT
-498 AFAQLVVKGAV
+498 AFSSLVLKGAV
-509 YAGQLVVGFVN
+509 YARQLVTRFVAN
-520 KLRQLPAKMRM
+520 LRSMPARVKMI
-531 LFTLALFVIRSWA
+531 FTRVLTMIRIWA
-544 LQAVNNM
+544 LQTIAKM
-551 KQSATKMVTGLVTKL
+551 KQTGVKMVTGLVNRL
-566 RQIPAK
+566 RQLPSKVWHFISQIPHK
-572 IKMFLTLALF
+572 IA
-582 NIRSWAL
+582 
-589 QAAAKAKNAGH
+589 
-600 RILNGIVNYVKTIPA
+600 
-615 KVGHF
+615 
-620 MSQVP
+620 QV
-625 ARIASAASSAVS
+625 ASSAVS
-637 AATSLAT
+637 AAISLAT
-644 QVVTAVANGIKG
+644 QVVNAVGNGIKG
-656 VAEKVYT
+656 VAQKVYT
-663 EFMKIPQKIKSS
+663 EFMNIPKKIKSA
-675 VSAAVQAATSFG
+675 VSSAVQAATSFG

-723 SRPAVFRAG
+723 SRPAVFRAS
-732 QGYATGLLQ
+732 QSYATGLLN
-741 GFSKPVNT
+741 GFSKPVT
-749 NINGFRQAGQTYN
+749 SNINGFRQAGQTYN
-762 SPDYSRST
+762 NPDYSRSS

-801 SLDVMRNKDIRGAH
+801 SLDSMKNSNIRGAH

>member
-1 MSMVEDILIRIKA
+1 MSMVEDILIRIKGE
-14 QDQTS
+14 DQAS
-19 SVFSKIKN
+19 GVFNKIRN

-42 VGVGMASF
+42 VGVGMASL
-50 AKDAVSS
+50 AKEAVSS

-70 AVNSTVGNWEQQSG
+70 AVNSTGGNWEQQST

-92 YSNAMGRSVGDTRSA
+92 YSNAMGRSIGDTRSA

-164 DDYKDKATGAIDK
+164 EDYKDKATGAIDK

-194 YAGSTEAD
+194 YAGSTQAD
-202 MNRINQALRS
+202 MNRINQAITN

-273 IQSLKGAVTA
+273 VQSLKGAVSA
-283 VSSAMKIG
+283 VSSTMKVA

-302 LAASAAKA
+302 LAAGAAKA

-332 EAGATGIASTGFWAM
+332 EAGATGLASTGFLAM

-357 IVLVIAAIAAIIII
+357 IILIIAAIAAIIII

-404 GSKVVQGY
+404 GSKVVQGF
-412 LSALRAEF
+412 LSALRQEF

-427 MPILSALGAAWSG
+427 MPIISAVSAAWSG

-445 GSGTSSDPVGG
+445 GSGTGSDPVGG
-456 LISSFGKLD
+456 LISGFGKLD
-465 NMIAGAVGA
+465 SMISGAVGA
-474 IKKLPQALQQLP
+474 IRKLPQTLQQLP
-486 GKAKSAIAGVVS
+486 GKAKAAVMGMVT
-498 AFAQLVVKGAV
+498 AFSSLVLKGALYARQLVTRFVANLRSMPARVK
-509 YAGQLVVGFVN
+509 
-520 KLRQLPAKMRM
+520 MI
-531 LFTLALFVIRSWA
+531 FTRVLTMIRIWA
-544 LQAVNNM
+544 LQTIAKM
-551 KQSATKMVTGLVTKL
+551 KQTGVKMVTGLVNRL
-566 RQIPAK
+566 RQLPSKVWHFISQIPHK
-572 IKMFLTLALF
+572 IA
-582 NIRSWAL
+582 
-589 QAAAKAKNAGH
+589 Q
-600 RILNGIVNYVKTIPA
+600 
-615 KVGHF
+615 
-620 MSQVP
+620 
-625 ARIASAASSAVS
+625 AASSAVS
-637 AATSLAT
+637 AAISLAT
-644 QVVTAVANGIKG
+644 QVVNAVGNGIKG
-656 VAEKVYT
+656 VAQKVYT
-663 EFMKIPQKIKSS
+663 EFMNIPKKIKSA
-675 VSAAVQAATSFG
+675 VSSAVQAATSFG

-723 SRPAVFRAG
+723 SRPAVFRAS
-732 QGYATGLLQ
+732 QSYATGLLS
-741 GFSKPVNT
+741 GFSKPVT
-749 NINGFRQAGQTYN
+749 SNINGFRQAGQTYN
-762 SPDYSRST
+762 NPDYSRST
-770 RSVVFREGSI
+770 RSVVFHEGSI

-801 SLDVMRNKDIRGAH
+801 SLDGMKNINIRWAH

>member
-1 MSMVEDILIRIKA
+1 MSMVEDILIRIKGE
-14 QDQTS
+14 DQAS
-19 SVFSKIKN
+19 GVFNKIKN

-42 VGVGMASF
+42 VGVGMASL
-50 AKDAVSS
+50 AKEAVSS

-70 AVNSTVGNWEQQSG
+70 AVNSTGGNWEQQST

-92 YSNAMGRSVGDTRSA
+92 YSNAMGRSIGDTRSA

-164 DDYKDKATGAIDK
+164 EDYKDKATGAIDK

-194 YAGSTEAD
+194 YAGSTQAD
-202 MNRINQALRS
+202 MNRINQAITN

-273 IQSLKGAVTA
+273 VQSLKGAVSA
-283 VSSAMKIG
+283 VSSTMKVA

-302 LAASAAKA
+302 LAAGAAKA

-315 EISSAAAH
+315 EIGSAAAH

-332 EAGATGIASTGFWAM
+332 EAGATGIASTGFLAM
-347 AAAELAALAP
+347 AAAELVALAP
-357 IVLVIAAIAAIIII
+357 IILIIAAIAAIIII

-384 WGSMIEAFSS
+384 WGSMIESFSS

-427 MPILSALGAAWSG
+427 MPIISAVGAAWSG
-440 FMGIL
+440 FMGML
-445 GSGTSSDPVGG
+445 GSGTNSDPVGG
-456 LISSFGKLD
+456 LISGFGKLD
-465 NMIAGAVGA
+465 SMISGAVGA
-474 IKKLPQALQQLP
+474 IRKLPQTLQQLP
-486 GKAKSAIAGVVS
+486 GKAKAAVMGMVT
-498 AFAQLVVKGAV
+498 AFSSLVLKGALYARQLVTRFVANLRSMPARVK
-509 YAGQLVVGFVN
+509 
-520 KLRQLPAKMRM
+520 MI
-531 LFTLALFVIRSWA
+531 FTRVLTMIRIWA
-544 LQAVNNM
+544 LQTIAKM
-551 KQSATKMVTGLVTKL
+551 KQTGVKMVTGLVNRL
-566 RQIPAK
+566 RQLPSKVWHFISQIPHK
-572 IKMFLTLALF
+572 IA
-582 NIRSWAL
+582 
-589 QAAAKAKNAGH
+589 
-600 RILNGIVNYVKTIPA
+600 
-615 KVGHF
+615 
-620 MSQVP
+620 QV
-625 ARIASAASSAVS
+625 ASSAVS
-637 AATSLAT
+637 AAVSLAT
-644 QVVTAVANGIKG
+644 QVVNAVGNGIKG
-656 VAEKVYT
+656 VAQKVYT
-663 EFMKIPQKIKSS
+663 EFMNIPKKIKSA
-675 VSAAVQAATSFG
+675 VSSAVQAATSFG

-723 SRPAVFRAG
+723 SRPAVFRAS
-732 QGYATGLLQ
+732 QSYATGLLN
-741 GFSKPVNT
+741 GFSKPVT
-749 NINGFRQAGQTYN
+749 SNINGFRQAGQTYN
-762 SPDYSRST
+762 NPDYSRST

-801 SLDVMRNKDIRGAH
+801 SLDSMKNSNIRGAH

>member
-1 MSMVEDILIRIKA
+1 MSMVEDILIRIKGE
-14 QDQTS
+14 DQAS
-19 SVFSKIKN
+19 GVFNKIRN

-42 VGVGMASF
+42 VGVGMASL
-50 AKDAVSS
+50 AKEAVSS

-70 AVNSTVGNWEQQSG
+70 AVNSTGGNWEQQST

-92 YSNAMGRSVGDTRSA
+92 YSNAMGRSIGDTRSA

-164 DDYKDKATGAIDK
+164 EDYKDKATGAIDK

-194 YAGSTEAD
+194 YAGSTQAD
-202 MNRINQALRS
+202 MNRINQAITN

-273 IQSLKGAVTA
+273 VQSLKGAVSA
-283 VSSAMKIG
+283 VSSTMKVA

-302 LAASAAKA
+302 LAAGAAKA

-332 EAGATGIASTGFWAM
+332 EAGATGLASTGFLAM

-357 IVLVIAAIAAIIII
+357 IILIIAAIAAIIII

-404 GSKVVQGY
+404 GSKVVQGF
-412 LSALRAEF
+412 LSALRQEF

-427 MPILSALGAAWSG
+427 MPIISAVSAAWSG

-445 GSGTSSDPVGG
+445 GSGTGSDPVGG
-456 LISSFGKLD
+456 LISGFGKLD
-465 NMIAGAVGA
+465 SMISGAVGA
-474 IKKLPQALQQLP
+474 IRKLPQTLQQLP
-486 GKAKSAIAGVVS
+486 GKAKAAVMGMVT
-498 AFAQLVVKGAV
+498 AFSSLVLKGALYARQLVTRFVANLRSMPARVK
-509 YAGQLVVGFVN
+509 
-520 KLRQLPAKMRM
+520 MI
-531 LFTLALFVIRSWA
+531 FTRVLTMIRIWA
-544 LQAVNNM
+544 LQTIAKM
-551 KQSATKMVTGLVTKL
+551 KQTGVKMVTGLVNRL
-566 RQIPAK
+566 RQLPSKVWHFISQIPHK
-572 IKMFLTLALF
+572 IA
-582 NIRSWAL
+582 
-589 QAAAKAKNAGH
+589 Q
-600 RILNGIVNYVKTIPA
+600 
-615 KVGHF
+615 
-620 MSQVP
+620 
-625 ARIASAASSAVS
+625 AASSAVS
-637 AATSLAT
+637 AAISLAT
-644 QVVTAVANGIKG
+644 QVVNAVGNGIKG
-656 VAEKVYT
+656 VAQKVYT
-663 EFMKIPQKIKSS
+663 EFMNIPKKIKSA
-675 VSAAVQAATSFG
+675 VSSAVQAATSFG

-723 SRPAVFRAG
+723 SRPAVFRAS
-732 QGYATGLLQ
+732 QSYATGLLS
-741 GFSKPVNT
+741 GFSKPVT
-749 NINGFRQAGQTYN
+749 SNINGFRQAGQTYN
-762 SPDYSRST
+762 NPDYSRST

-801 SLDVMRNKDIRGAH
+801 SLDSMKNSNIRGAH

>member
-1 MSMVEDILIRIKA
+1 MSMVEDILIRIKGE
-14 QDQTS
+14 DQAS
-19 SVFSKIKN
+19 GVFNKIKN

-42 VGVGMASF
+42 VGVGMASL
-50 AKDAVSS
+50 AKEAVSS

-70 AVNSTVGNWEQQSG
+70 AVNSTGGNWEQQST

-92 YSNAMGRSVGDTRSA
+92 YSNAMGRSIGDTRSA

-194 YAGSTEAD
+194 YAGSTQAD
-202 MNRINQALRS
+202 MNRINQAITN

-273 IQSLKGAVTA
+273 VQSLKGAVSA
-283 VSSAMKIG
+283 VSSTMKVA

-302 LAASAAKA
+302 LAAGAAKA

-315 EISSAAAH
+315 EIGSAAAH

-332 EAGATGIASTGFWAM
+332 ESGATGLASTGFLAM

-357 IVLVIAAIAAIIII
+357 IILVIAAIAAIIII

-412 LSALRAEF
+412 LSALRQEF

-427 MPILSALGAAWSG
+427 MPIISAVGAAWSG

-445 GSGTSSDPVGG
+445 GSGTNSDPVGG
-456 LISSFGKLD
+456 LISGFGKLD
-465 NMIAGAVGA
+465 SMISGAVGA
-474 IKKLPQALQQLP
+474 IRKFPQTLQQLP
-486 GKAKSAIAGVVS
+486 GKAKAAVMGMVT
-498 AFAQLVVKGAV
+498 AFSSLVLKGAV
-509 YAGQLVVGFVN
+509 YARQLVTRFVAN
-520 KLRQLPAKMRM
+520 LRTMPARVKMI
-531 LFTLALFVIRSWA
+531 FTRVLTMIRIWA
-544 LQAVNNM
+544 LQTIAKM
-551 KQSATKMVTGLVTKL
+551 KQTGVKMVTGLVNRL
-566 RQIPAK
+566 RQLPSKVWHFISQIPHK
-572 IKMFLTLALF
+572 IA
-582 NIRSWAL
+582 
-589 QAAAKAKNAGH
+589 
-600 RILNGIVNYVKTIPA
+600 
-615 KVGHF
+615 
-620 MSQVP
+620 QV
-625 ARIASAASSAVS
+625 ASSAVS
-637 AATSLAT
+637 AAISLAT
-644 QVVTAVANGIKG
+644 QVVNAVGNGIKG
-656 VAEKVYT
+656 VAQKVYT
-663 EFMKIPQKIKSS
+663 EFMNIPKKIKSA
-675 VSAAVQAATSFG
+675 VSSAVQAATSFG

-723 SRPAVFRAG
+723 SRPAVFRAS
-732 QGYATGLLQ
+732 QSYATGLLN
-741 GFSKPVNT
+741 GFSKPVT
-749 NINGFRQAGQTYN
+749 SNINGFRQAGQTYN
-762 SPDYSRST
+762 NPDYSRST

-801 SLDVMRNKDIRGAH
+801 SLDSMKNSNIRGAH

>member
-1 MSMVEDILIRIKA
+1 MSMVEDILIRIKGE
-14 QDQTS
+14 DQAS
-19 SVFSKIKN
+19 GVFNKIKN

-42 VGVGMASF
+42 VGVGMASL
-50 AKDAVSS
+50 AKEAVSS

-70 AVNSTVGNWEQQSG
+70 AVNSTGGNWEQQST

-92 YSNAMGRSVGDTRSA
+92 YSNAMGRSIGDTRSA

-164 DDYKDKATGAIDK
+164 EDYKDKATGAIDK

-194 YAGSTEAD
+194 YAGSTQAD
-202 MNRINQALRS
+202 MNRINQAITN

-273 IQSLKGAVTA
+273 VQSLKGAVSA
-283 VSSAMKIG
+283 VSSTMKVA

-302 LAASAAKA
+302 LAAGAAKA

-323 AGSTAAITA
+323 AGSTVAITA
-332 EAGATGIASTGFWAM
+332 EAGATGLASTGFLAM

-357 IVLVIAAIAAIIII
+357 IILIIAAIAAIIII

-404 GSKVVQGY
+404 GSKVVQGF
-412 LSALRAEF
+412 LSALRQEF

-427 MPILSALGAAWSG
+427 MPIISAVGAAWSG

-445 GSGTSSDPVGG
+445 GSGTGSDPVGG
-456 LISSFGKLD
+456 LISGFGKLD
-465 NMIAGAVGA
+465 SMISGAVGA
-474 IKKLPQALQQLP
+474 IRKLPQTLQQLP
-486 GKAKSAIAGVVS
+486 GKAKAAVMGMVT
-498 AFAQLVVKGAV
+498 AFSSLVLKGALYARQLVTRFVANLRSMPARVK
-509 YAGQLVVGFVN
+509 
-520 KLRQLPAKMRM
+520 MI
-531 LFTLALFVIRSWA
+531 FTRVLTMIRIWA
-544 LQAVNNM
+544 LQTIAKM
-551 KQSATKMVTGLVTKL
+551 KQTGVKMVTGLVNRL
-566 RQIPAK
+566 RQLPSKVWHFISQIPHK
-572 IKMFLTLALF
+572 IA
-582 NIRSWAL
+582 
-589 QAAAKAKNAGH
+589 Q
-600 RILNGIVNYVKTIPA
+600 
-615 KVGHF
+615 
-620 MSQVP
+620 
-625 ARIASAASSAVS
+625 AASSAVS
-637 AATSLAT
+637 AAISLAT
-644 QVVTAVANGIKG
+644 QVVNAVGNGIKG
-656 VAEKVYT
+656 VAQKVYT
-663 EFMKIPQKIKSS
+663 EFMNIPKKIKSA
-675 VSAAVQAATSFG
+675 VSSAVQAATSFG

-723 SRPAVFRAG
+723 SRPAVFRAS
-732 QGYATGLLQ
+732 QSYATGLLQ
-741 GFSKPVNT
+741 GFSKPVT
-749 NINGFRQAGQTYN
+749 SNINGFRQAGQTYN
-762 SPDYSRST
+762 NPDYSRST

-801 SLDVMRNKDIRGAH
+801 SLDSMKNSNIRGAH

>member
-1 MSMVEDILIRIKA
+1 MSMVEDILIRIKGE
-14 QDQTS
+14 DQAS
-19 SVFSKIKN
+19 GVFNKIKN

-42 VGVGMASF
+42 VGVGMASL
-50 AKDAVSS
+50 AKEAVSS

-70 AVNSTVGNWEQQSG
+70 AVNSTGGNWEQQST

-92 YSNAMGRSVGDTRSA
+92 YSNAMGRSIGDTRSA

-164 DDYKDKATGAIDK
+164 EDYKDKATGAIDK

-194 YAGSTEAD
+194 YAGSTQAD
-202 MNRINQALRS
+202 MNRINQAITN

-273 IQSLKGAVTA
+273 VQSLKGAVSA
-283 VSSAMKIG
+283 VSSTMKVA

-302 LAASAAKA
+302 LAAGAAKA

-315 EISSAAAH
+315 EIGSAAAH

-332 EAGATGIASTGFWAM
+332 EAGATGLASTGFLAM

-357 IVLVIAAIAAIIII
+357 IILIIAAIAAIIII

-404 GSKVVQGY
+404 GSKVVQGF
-412 LSALRAEF
+412 LSALRQEF

-427 MPILSALGAAWSG
+427 MPIISAVGAAWSG

-445 GSGTSSDPVGG
+445 GSGTGSDPVGG
-456 LISSFGKLD
+456 LISGFGKLD
-465 NMIAGAVGA
+465 NMISGAVGA
-474 IKKLPQALQQLP
+474 IRKLPQTLQQLP
-486 GKAKSAIAGVVS
+486 GKAKAAVMGMVT
-498 AFAQLVVKGAV
+498 AFSSLVLKGALYARQLVTRFVANLRSMPARVK
-509 YAGQLVVGFVN
+509 
-520 KLRQLPAKMRM
+520 MI
-531 LFTLALFVIRSWA
+531 FTRVLTMIRIWA
-544 LQAVNNM
+544 LQTIAKM
-551 KQSATKMVTGLVTKL
+551 KQTGVKMVTGLVNRL
-566 RQIPAK
+566 RQLPSKVWHFISQIPHK
-572 IKMFLTLALF
+572 IA
-582 NIRSWAL
+582 
-589 QAAAKAKNAGH
+589 Q
-600 RILNGIVNYVKTIPA
+600 
-615 KVGHF
+615 
-620 MSQVP
+620 
-625 ARIASAASSAVS
+625 AASSAVS
-637 AATSLAT
+637 AAISLAT
-644 QVVTAVANGIKG
+644 QVVNAVGNGIKG
-656 VAEKVYT
+656 VAQKVYT
-663 EFMKIPQKIKSS
+663 EFMNIPKKIKSA
-675 VSAAVQAATSFG
+675 VSSAVQAATSFG

-723 SRPAVFRAG
+723 SRPAVFRAS
-732 QGYATGLLQ
+732 QSYATGLLS
-741 GFSKPVNT
+741 GFSKPVT
-749 NINGFRQAGQTYN
+749 SNINGFRQAGQTYN
-762 SPDYSRST
+762 NPDYSRST

-801 SLDVMRNKDIRGAH
+801 SLDSMKNSNIRGAH

>member
-1 MSMVEDILIRIKA
+1 MSMVEDILIRIKGE
-14 QDQTS
+14 DQAS
-19 SVFSKIKN
+19 GVFNKIRN

-42 VGVGMASF
+42 VGVGMASL
-50 AKDAVSS
+50 AKEAVSS

-70 AVNSTVGNWEQQSG
+70 AVNSTGGNWEQQST

-92 YSNAMGRSVGDTRSA
+92 YSNAMGRSIGDTRSA

-164 DDYKDKATGAIDK
+164 EDYKDKATGAIDK

-194 YAGSTEAD
+194 YAGSTQAD
-202 MNRINQALRS
+202 MNRINQAITN

-228 LPVVQGLLNTFNN
+228 LPVVQGLLNTFNS

-273 IQSLKGAVTA
+273 VQSLKGAVSA
-283 VSSAMKIG
+283 VSSTMKVA

-302 LAASAAKA
+302 LAAGAAKA

-332 EAGATGIASTGFWAM
+332 ESGATGLASTGFLAM

-357 IVLVIAAIAAIIII
+357 IILIIAAIAAIIII

-404 GSKVVQGY
+404 GSKVVQGF
-412 LSALRAEF
+412 LSALRQEF

-427 MPILSALGAAWSG
+427 MPIISAVGAAWSG

-445 GSGTSSDPVGG
+445 GSGTGSDPVGG
-456 LISSFGKLD
+456 LISGFGKLD
-465 NMIAGAVGA
+465 SMISGAVGA
-474 IKKLPQALQQLP
+474 IRKLPQTLQQLP
-486 GKAKSAIAGVVS
+486 GKAKAAVMGMVT
-498 AFAQLVVKGAV
+498 AFSSLVLKGALYARQLVTRFVANLRSMPARVK
-509 YAGQLVVGFVN
+509 
-520 KLRQLPAKMRM
+520 MI
-531 LFTLALFVIRSWA
+531 FTRVLTMIRIWA
-544 LQAVNNM
+544 LQTIAKM
-551 KQSATKMVTGLVTKL
+551 KQTGVKMVTGLVNRL
-566 RQIPAK
+566 RQLPSKVWHFISQIPHK
-572 IKMFLTLALF
+572 IA
-582 NIRSWAL
+582 
-589 QAAAKAKNAGH
+589 Q
-600 RILNGIVNYVKTIPA
+600 
-615 KVGHF
+615 
-620 MSQVP
+620 
-625 ARIASAASSAVS
+625 AASSAVS
-637 AATSLAT
+637 AAISLAT
-644 QVVTAVANGIKG
+644 QVVNAVGNGIKG
-656 VAEKVYT
+656 VAQKVYT
-663 EFMKIPQKIKSS
+663 EFMNIPKKIKSA
-675 VSAAVQAATSFG
+675 VSSAVQAATSFG

-723 SRPAVFRAG
+723 SRPAVFRAS
-732 QGYATGLLQ
+732 QSYATGLLS
-741 GFSKPVNT
+741 GFSKPVT
-749 NINGFRQAGQTYN
+749 SNINGFRQAGQTYN
-762 SPDYSRST
+762 NPDYSRST

-801 SLDVMRNKDIRGAH
+801 SLDSMKNSNIRGAH

>member
-1 MSMVEDILIRIKA
+1 MSMVEDILIRIKGE
-14 QDQTS
+14 DQAS
-19 SVFSKIKN
+19 GVFNKIRN

-42 VGVGMASF
+42 VGVGMASL
-50 AKDAVSS
+50 AKEAVSS

-70 AVNSTVGNWEQQSG
+70 AVNSTGGNWEQQST

-92 YSNAMGRSVGDTRSA
+92 YSNAMGRSIGDTRSA

-164 DDYKDKATGAIDK
+164 EDYKDKATGAIDK

-194 YAGSTEAD
+194 YAGSTQAD
-202 MNRINQALRS
+202 MNRINQAITN

-273 IQSLKGAVTA
+273 VQSLKGAVSA
-283 VSSAMKIG
+283 VSSTMKVA

-302 LAASAAKA
+302 LAAGAAKA

-315 EISSAAAH
+315 EIGSAAAH

-332 EAGATGIASTGFWAM
+332 EAGATGLASTGFLAM

-357 IVLVIAAIAAIIII
+357 IILIIAAIAAIIII

-404 GSKVVQGY
+404 GSKVVQGF
-412 LSALRAEF
+412 LSALRQEF

-427 MPILSALGAAWSG
+427 MPIISAVGAAWSG

-445 GSGTSSDPVGG
+445 GSGTGSDPVGG
-456 LISSFGKLD
+456 LISGFGKLD
-465 NMIAGAVGA
+465 SMISGAVGA
-474 IKKLPQALQQLP
+474 IRKLPQTLQQLP
-486 GKAKSAIAGVVS
+486 GKAKAAVMGMVT
-498 AFAQLVVKGAV
+498 AFSSLVLKGALYARQLVTRFVANLRSMPARVK
-509 YAGQLVVGFVN
+509 
-520 KLRQLPAKMRM
+520 MI
-531 LFTLALFVIRSWA
+531 FTRVLTMIRIWA
-544 LQAVNNM
+544 LQTIAKM
-551 KQSATKMVTGLVTKL
+551 KQTGVKMVTGLVNRL
-566 RQIPAK
+566 RQLPSKVWHFISQIPHK
-572 IKMFLTLALF
+572 IA
-582 NIRSWAL
+582 
-589 QAAAKAKNAGH
+589 Q
-600 RILNGIVNYVKTIPA
+600 
-615 KVGHF
+615 
-620 MSQVP
+620 
-625 ARIASAASSAVS
+625 AASSAVS
-637 AATSLAT
+637 AAISLAT
-644 QVVTAVANGIKG
+644 QVVNAVGNGIKG
-656 VAEKVYT
+656 VAQKVYT
-663 EFMKIPQKIKSS
+663 EFMNIPKKIKSA
-675 VSAAVQAATSFG
+675 VSSAVQAATSFG

-723 SRPAVFRAG
+723 SRPAVFRAS
-732 QGYATGLLQ
+732 QSYATGLLN
-741 GFSKPVNT
+741 GFSKPVT
-749 NINGFRQAGQTYN
+749 SNINGFRQAGQTYN
-762 SPDYSRST
+762 NPDYSRST

-801 SLDVMRNKDIRGAH
+801 SLDSMKNSNIRGAH

>member
-1 MSMVEDILIRIKA
+1 MSMVEDILIRIKGE
-14 QDQTS
+14 DQAS
-19 SVFSKIKN
+19 GVFNKIRN

-42 VGVGMASF
+42 VGVGMASL
-50 AKDAVSS
+50 AKEAVSS

-70 AVNSTVGNWEQQSG
+70 AVNSTGGNWEQQST

-92 YSNAMGRSVGDTRSA
+92 YSNAMGRSIGDTRSA

-164 DDYKDKATGAIDK
+164 EDYKDKATGAIDK

-194 YAGSTEAD
+194 YAGSTQAD
-202 MNRINQALRS
+202 MNRINQAITN

-228 LPVVQGLLNTFNN
+228 LPVVQGLLNTFNS

-273 IQSLKGAVTA
+273 VQSLKGAVSA
-283 VSSAMKIG
+283 VSSTMKVA

-302 LAASAAKA
+302 LAAGAAKA

-332 EAGATGIASTGFWAM
+332 EAGATGLASTGFLAM

-357 IVLVIAAIAAIIII
+357 IILIIAAIAAIIII

-412 LSALRAEF
+412 LSALRQEF

-427 MPILSALGAAWSG
+427 MPIISAVGAAWSG

-445 GSGTSSDPVGG
+445 GSGTGSDPVGG
-456 LISSFGKLD
+456 LISGFGKLD
-465 NMIAGAVGA
+465 SMISGAVGA
-474 IKKLPQALQQLP
+474 IRKLPQTLQQLP
-486 GKAKSAIAGVVS
+486 GKAKAAVMGMVT
-498 AFAQLVVKGAV
+498 AFSSLVLKGAV
-509 YAGQLVVGFVN
+509 YARQLVTRFVAN
-520 KLRQLPAKMRM
+520 LRSMPARVKMI
-531 LFTLALFVIRSWA
+531 FTRVLTMIRIWA
-544 LQAVNNM
+544 LQTIAKM
-551 KQSATKMVTGLVTKL
+551 KQTGVKMVTGLVNRL
-566 RQIPAK
+566 RQLPSKVWHFISQIPHK
-572 IKMFLTLALF
+572 IA
-582 NIRSWAL
+582 
-589 QAAAKAKNAGH
+589 Q
-600 RILNGIVNYVKTIPA
+600 
-615 KVGHF
+615 
-620 MSQVP
+620 
-625 ARIASAASSAVS
+625 AASSAVS
-637 AATSLAT
+637 AAISLAT
-644 QVVTAVANGIKG
+644 QVVNAVGNGIKG
-656 VAEKVYT
+656 VAQKVYT
-663 EFMKIPQKIKSS
+663 EFMNIPKKIKSA
-675 VSAAVQAATSFG
+675 VSSAVQAATSFG

-723 SRPAVFRAG
+723 SRPAVFRAS
-732 QGYATGLLQ
+732 QSYATGLLS
-741 GFSKPVNT
+741 GFSKPVT
-749 NINGFRQAGQTYN
+749 SNINGFRQAGQTYN
-762 SPDYSRST
+762 NPDYSRST

-801 SLDVMRNKDIRGAH
+801 SLDSMKNSNIRGAH

>member
-1 MSMVEDILIRIKA
+1 MSMVEDILIRIKGE
-14 QDQTS
+14 DQAS
-19 SVFSKIKN
+19 GVFNKIKN

-42 VGVGMASF
+42 VGVGMASL
-50 AKDAVSS
+50 AKEAVSS

-70 AVNSTVGNWEQQSG
+70 AVNSTGGNWEQQST

-92 YSNAMGRSVGDTRSA
+92 YSNAMGRSIGDTRSA

-164 DDYKDKATGAIDK
+164 EDYKDKATGAIDK

-194 YAGSTEAD
+194 YAGSTQAD
-202 MNRINQALRS
+202 MNRINQAITN

-228 LPVVQGLLNTFNN
+228 LPVVQGLLNTFNS

-273 IQSLKGAVTA
+273 VQSLKGAVSA
-283 VSSAMKIG
+283 VSSTMKVA

-302 LAASAAKA
+302 LAAGAAKA

-315 EISSAAAH
+315 EIGSAAAH

-332 EAGATGIASTGFWAM
+332 EAGATGLASTGFLAM

-357 IVLVIAAIAAIIII
+357 IILIIAAIAAIIII

-404 GSKVVQGY
+404 GSKVVQGF
-412 LSALRAEF
+412 LSALRQEF

-427 MPILSALGAAWSG
+427 MPIISAVGAAWSG

-445 GSGTSSDPVGG
+445 GSGTGSDPVGG
-456 LISSFGKLD
+456 LISGFGKLD
-465 NMIAGAVGA
+465 SMISGAVGA
-474 IKKLPQALQQLP
+474 IRKLPQTLQQLP
-486 GKAKSAIAGVVS
+486 GKAKAAVMGMVT
-498 AFAQLVVKGAV
+498 AFSSFVLKGALYARQLVTRFVANLRSMPARVK
-509 YAGQLVVGFVN
+509 
-520 KLRQLPAKMRM
+520 MI
-531 LFTLALFVIRSWA
+531 FTRVLTMIRIWA
-544 LQAVNNM
+544 LQTIAKM
-551 KQSATKMVTGLVTKL
+551 KQTGVKMVTGLVNRL
-566 RQIPAK
+566 RQLPSKVWHFISQIPHK
-572 IKMFLTLALF
+572 IA
-582 NIRSWAL
+582 
-589 QAAAKAKNAGH
+589 Q
-600 RILNGIVNYVKTIPA
+600 
-615 KVGHF
+615 
-620 MSQVP
+620 
-625 ARIASAASSAVS
+625 AASSAVS
-637 AATSLAT
+637 AAISLAT
-644 QVVTAVANGIKG
+644 QVVNAVGNGIKG
-656 VAEKVYT
+656 VAQKVYT
-663 EFMKIPQKIKSS
+663 EFMNIPKKIKSA
-675 VSAAVQAATSFG
+675 VSSAVQAATSFG

-723 SRPAVFRAG
+723 SRPAVFRAS
-732 QGYATGLLQ
+732 QSYATGLLS
-741 GFSKPVNT
+741 GFSKPVT
-749 NINGFRQAGQTYN
+749 SNINGFRQAGQTYN
-762 SPDYSRST
+762 NPDYSRST

-801 SLDVMRNKDIRGAH
+801 SLDSMKNSNIRGAH

>member
-1 MSMVEDILIRIKA
+1 MSMVEDILIRIKGE
-14 QDQTS
+14 DQAS
-19 SVFSKIKN
+19 GVFNKIRN

-42 VGVGMASF
+42 VGVGMASL
-50 AKDAVSS
+50 AKEAVSS

-70 AVNSTVGNWEQQSG
+70 AVNSTGGNWEQQST

-92 YSNAMGRSVGDTRSA
+92 YSNAMGRSIGDTRSA

-164 DDYKDKATGAIDK
+164 EDYKDKATGAIDK

-194 YAGSTEAD
+194 YAGSTQAD
-202 MNRINQALRS
+202 MNRINQAITN

-273 IQSLKGAVTA
+273 VQSLKGAVSA
-283 VSSAMKIG
+283 VSSTMKVA

-302 LAASAAKA
+302 LAAGAAKA

-315 EISSAAAH
+315 EIGSAAAH
-323 AGSTAAITA
+323 AGSTAMITA
-332 EAGATGIASTGFWAM
+332 EAGATGLASTGFLAM

-357 IVLVIAAIAAIIII
+357 IILIIAAIAAIIII

-404 GSKVVQGY
+404 GSKVVQGF
-412 LSALRAEF
+412 LSALRQEF

-427 MPILSALGAAWSG
+427 MPIISAVGAAWSG

-445 GSGTSSDPVGG
+445 GSGTGSDPVGG
-456 LISSFGKLD
+456 LISGFGKLD
-465 NMIAGAVGA
+465 SMISGAVGA
-474 IKKLPQALQQLP
+474 IRKLPQTLQQLP
-486 GKAKSAIAGVVS
+486 GKAKAAVMGMVT
-498 AFAQLVVKGAV
+498 AFSSLVLKGALYARQLVTRFVANLRSMPARVK
-509 YAGQLVVGFVN
+509 
-520 KLRQLPAKMRM
+520 MI
-531 LFTLALFVIRSWA
+531 FTRVLTMIRIWA
-544 LQAVNNM
+544 LQTIAKM
-551 KQSATKMVTGLVTKL
+551 KQTGVKMVTGLVNRL
-566 RQIPAK
+566 RQLPSKVWHFISQIPHK
-572 IKMFLTLALF
+572 IA
-582 NIRSWAL
+582 
-589 QAAAKAKNAGH
+589 Q
-600 RILNGIVNYVKTIPA
+600 
-615 KVGHF
+615 
-620 MSQVP
+620 
-625 ARIASAASSAVS
+625 AASSAVS
-637 AATSLAT
+637 AAISLAT
-644 QVVTAVANGIKG
+644 QVVNAVGNGIKG
-656 VAEKVYT
+656 VAQKVYT
-663 EFMKIPQKIKSS
+663 EFMNIPKKIKSA
-675 VSAAVQAATSFG
+675 VSSAVQAATSFG
-687 SDIKNAVLKAL
+687 SDIKNAVLNAL

-723 SRPAVFRAG
+723 SRPAVFRAS
-732 QGYATGLLQ
+732 QSYATGLLS
-741 GFSKPVNT
+741 GFSKPVT
-749 NINGFRQAGQTYN
+749 SNINGFRQAGQTYN
-762 SPDYSRST
+762 NPDYSRST

-801 SLDVMRNKDIRGAH
+801 SLDSMKNSNIRGAH

>member
-1 MSMVEDILIRIKA
+1 MSMVEDILIRIKGE
-14 QDQTS
+14 DQAS
-19 SVFSKIKN
+19 GVFNKIKN

-42 VGVGMASF
+42 VGVGMASL
-50 AKDAVSS
+50 AKEAVSS

-70 AVNSTVGNWEQQSG
+70 AVNSTGGNWEQQST

-92 YSNAMGRSVGDTRSA
+92 YSNAMGRSIGDTRSA

-164 DDYKDKATGAIDK
+164 EDYKDKATGAIDK

-194 YAGSTEAD
+194 YAGSTQAD
-202 MNRINQALRS
+202 MNRINQAITN

-273 IQSLKGAVTA
+273 VQSLKGAVSA
-283 VSSAMKIG
+283 VSSTMKVA

-302 LAASAAKA
+302 LAAGAAKA

-315 EISSAAAH
+315 EIGSAAAH

-332 EAGATGIASTGFWAM
+332 EAGATGLASTGFLAM

-357 IVLVIAAIAAIIII
+357 IILIIAAIAAIIII

-404 GSKVVQGY
+404 GSKVVQGF

-427 MPILSALGAAWSG
+427 MPIISAVGAAWSG

-445 GSGTSSDPVGG
+445 GSGTGSDPVGG
-456 LISSFGKLD
+456 LISGFGKLD
-465 NMIAGAVGA
+465 SMISGAVGA
-474 IKKLPQALQQLP
+474 IRKLPQTLQQLP
-486 GKAKSAIAGVVS
+486 GKAKAAVMGMVT
-498 AFAQLVVKGAV
+498 AFSSLVLKGAV
-509 YAGQLVVGFVN
+509 YARQLVTRFVAN
-520 KLRQLPAKMRM
+520 LRSMPARVKMI
-531 LFTLALFVIRSWA
+531 FTRVLTMIRAWA
-544 LQAVNNM
+544 LQTIAKM
-551 KQSATKMVTGLVTKL
+551 KQTGVKMVTGLVNRL
-566 RQIPAK
+566 RQLPSKVWHFISQIPHK
-572 IKMFLTLALF
+572 IA
-582 NIRSWAL
+582 
-589 QAAAKAKNAGH
+589 Q
-600 RILNGIVNYVKTIPA
+600 
-615 KVGHF
+615 
-620 MSQVP
+620 
-625 ARIASAASSAVS
+625 AASSAVS
-637 AATSLAT
+637 AAISLAT
-644 QVVTAVANGIKG
+644 QVVNAVGNGIKG
-656 VAEKVYT
+656 VAQKVYT
-663 EFMKIPQKIKSS
+663 EFMNIPKKIKSA
-675 VSAAVQAATSFG
+675 VSSAVQAATSFG

-723 SRPAVFRAG
+723 SRPAVFRAS
-732 QGYATGLLQ
+732 QGYATGLLN
-741 GFSKPVNT
+741 GFSKPVT
-749 NINGFRQAGQTYN
+749 SNINGFRQAGQTYN
-762 SPDYSRST
+762 NPDYSRST

-801 SLDVMRNKDIRGAH
+801 SLDSMKNSNIRGAH

>member
-1 MSMVEDILIRIKA
+1 MSMVEDILIRIKGE
-14 QDQTS
+14 DQAS
-19 SVFSKIKN
+19 GVFNKIKN

-42 VGVGMASF
+42 VGVGMAGL
-50 AKDAVSS
+50 AKEAVSS

-70 AVNSTVGNWEQQSG
+70 AVNSTGGNWEQQSS

-92 YSNAMGRSVGDTRSA
+92 YSNAMGRGVADTRSA

-164 DDYKDKATGAIDK
+164 EDYKDKATGAIDK

-202 MNRINQALRS
+202 MNRINQSLRS

-273 IQSLKGAVTA
+273 VQSLKGA
-283 VSSAMKIG
+283 I
-291 ETVTTALTSAE
+291 
-302 LAASAAKA
+302 A
-310 GLTAE
+310 GLTVE
-315 EISSAAAH
+315 EIGSAAAH
-323 AGSTAAITA
+323 AGGTAAITS
-332 EAGATGIASTGFWAM
+332 EAGATGIASTGFLAM

-357 IVLVIAAIAAIIII
+357 IILVIAAIAAIIII
-371 IEQLGE
+371 IEKLGE

-427 MPILSALGAAWSG
+427 MPILSAVGAAWNG
-440 FMGIL
+440 FMGLL
-445 GSGTSSDPVGG
+445 GSGTGSDPVGG

-465 NMIAGAVGA
+465 NMISGAVGA
-474 IKKLPQALQQLP
+474 IRKLPQTLQQLP
-486 GKAKSAIAGVVS
+486 GKAKAAVMGMVT
-498 AFAQLVVKGAV
+498 AFSSLVLKGAV
-509 YAGQLVVGFVN
+509 YARQLVTRFVSN
-520 KLRQLPAKMRM
+520 LRSMSARVKMI
-531 LFTLALFVIRSWA
+531 FTRVLAMIRIWA
-544 LQAVNNM
+544 LQTIAKM
-551 KQSATKMVTGLVTKL
+551 KQTGVKMVTGLVNHL
-566 RQIPAK
+566 RQLP
-572 IKMFLTLALF
+572 
-582 NIRSWAL
+582 
-589 QAAAKAKNAGH
+589 G
-600 RILNGIVNYVKTIPA
+600 
-615 KVGHF
+615 KVWHF
-620 MSQVP
+620 ISQVP
-625 ARIASAASSAVS
+625 VKIAQAASSAVS
-637 AATSLAT
+637 AAVSLAT
-644 QVVTAVANGIKG
+644 QVVTAVGNGIKG
-656 VAEKVYT
+656 VAQKVYT
-663 EFMKIPQKIKSS
+663 EFMKIPQRIKDS
-675 VSAAVQAATSFG
+675 VSAAVSAATSFG
-687 SDIKNAVLKAL
+687 SNIKDAVLKAL

-723 SRPAVFRAG
+723 SRPAVFRAS
-732 QGYATGLLQ
+732 QGYATGLLN
-741 GFSKPVNT
+741 GFSKPVNS

-762 SPDYSRST
+762 NPDYSRSN
-770 RSVVFREGSI
+770 RRVVFNEGSI

-801 SLDVMRNKDIRGAH
+801 SVYSMKNSNIRGAH

>member
-1 MSMVEDILIRIKA
+1 MSMVEDILIRIKGE
-14 QDQTS
+14 DQAS
-19 SVFSKIKN
+19 GVFNKIKN

-42 VGVGMASF
+42 VGVGMASL
-50 AKDAVSS
+50 AKEAVSS

-70 AVNSTVGNWEQQSG
+70 AVNSTGGNWEQQST

-92 YSNAMGRSVGDTRSA
+92 YSNAMGRSIGDTRSA

-164 DDYKDKATGAIDK
+164 EDYKDKATGAIDK

-194 YAGSTEAD
+194 YAGSTQAD
-202 MNRINQALRS
+202 MNRINQAITN

-228 LPVVQGLLNTFNN
+228 LPVVQGLLNTFNS

-273 IQSLKGAVTA
+273 VQSLKGAVSA
-283 VSSAMKIG
+283 VSSTMKVA

-302 LAASAAKA
+302 LAAGAAKA

-332 EAGATGIASTGFWAM
+332 EAGATGLASTGFLAM

-357 IVLVIAAIAAIIII
+357 IILIIAAIAAIIII

-404 GSKVVQGY
+404 GSKVVQGF
-412 LSALRAEF
+412 LSALRQEF

-427 MPILSALGAAWSG
+427 MPIISAVGAAWSG

-445 GSGTSSDPVGG
+445 GSGTGSDPVGG
-456 LISSFGKLD
+456 LISGFGKLD
-465 NMIAGAVGA
+465 SMISGVVGA
-474 IKKLPQALQQLP
+474 IRKLPQTLQQLP
-486 GKAKSAIAGVVS
+486 GKAKAAVMGMVT
-498 AFAQLVVKGAV
+498 AFSSFVLKGALYARQLVTRFVANLRSMPARVK
-509 YAGQLVVGFVN
+509 
-520 KLRQLPAKMRM
+520 MI
-531 LFTLALFVIRSWA
+531 FTRVLTMIRIWA
-544 LQAVNNM
+544 LQTIAKM
-551 KQSATKMVTGLVTKL
+551 KQTGVKMVTGLVNRL
-566 RQIPAK
+566 RQLPSKVWHFISQIPHK
-572 IKMFLTLALF
+572 IA
-582 NIRSWAL
+582 
-589 QAAAKAKNAGH
+589 Q
-600 RILNGIVNYVKTIPA
+600 
-615 KVGHF
+615 
-620 MSQVP
+620 
-625 ARIASAASSAVS
+625 AASSAVS
-637 AATSLAT
+637 AAISLAT
-644 QVVTAVANGIKG
+644 QVVNAVGNGIKG
-656 VAEKVYT
+656 VAQKVYT
-663 EFMKIPQKIKSS
+663 EFMNIPKKIKSA
-675 VSAAVQAATSFG
+675 VSSAVQAATSFG

-723 SRPAVFRAG
+723 SRPAVFRAS
-732 QGYATGLLQ
+732 QSYATGLLS
-741 GFSKPVNT
+741 GFSKPVT
-749 NINGFRQAGQTYN
+749 SNINGFRQAGQTYN
-762 SPDYSRST
+762 NPDYSRST

-801 SLDVMRNKDIRGAH
+801 SLDSMKNSNIRGAH

>member
-1 MSMVEDILIRIKA
+1 MSMVEDILIRIKGE
-14 QDQTS
+14 DQAS
-19 SVFSKIKN
+19 GVFNKIKN

-42 VGVGMASF
+42 VGVGMASL
-50 AKDAVSS
+50 AKEAVSS

-70 AVNSTVGNWEQQSG
+70 AVNSTGGNWEQQST

-92 YSNAMGRSVGDTRSA
+92 YSNAMGRSIGDTRSA

-194 YAGSTEAD
+194 YAGSTQAD
-202 MNRINQALRS
+202 MNRINQAITN

-273 IQSLKGAVTA
+273 VQSLKGAVSA
-283 VSSAMKIG
+283 VSSTMKVA

-302 LAASAAKA
+302 LAAGAAKA

-315 EISSAAAH
+315 EIGSAAAH

-332 EAGATGIASTGFWAM
+332 ESGATGLASTGFLAM

-357 IVLVIAAIAAIIII
+357 IILVIAAIAAIIII

-427 MPILSALGAAWSG
+427 MPIISAVGAAWSG

-445 GSGTSSDPVGG
+445 GSGTGSDPVGG
-456 LISSFGKLD
+456 LISGFGKLD
-465 NMIAGAVGA
+465 SMISGAVGA
-474 IKKLPQALQQLP
+474 IRKLPQTLQQLP
-486 GKAKSAIAGVVS
+486 GKAKAAVMGMVT
-498 AFAQLVVKGAV
+498 AFSSLVLKGAV
-509 YAGQLVVGFVN
+509 YARQLVTRFVAN
-520 KLRQLPAKMRM
+520 LGSMPARVKMI
-531 LFTLALFVIRSWA
+531 FTRVLTMIRIWA
-544 LQAVNNM
+544 LQTIAKM
-551 KQSATKMVTGLVTKL
+551 KQTGVKMVTGLVNRL
-566 RQIPAK
+566 RQLPSKVWHFISQIPHK
-572 IKMFLTLALF
+572 IA
-582 NIRSWAL
+582 
-589 QAAAKAKNAGH
+589 
-600 RILNGIVNYVKTIPA
+600 
-615 KVGHF
+615 
-620 MSQVP
+620 QV
-625 ARIASAASSAVS
+625 ASSAVS
-637 AATSLAT
+637 AAISLAT
-644 QVVTAVANGIKG
+644 QVVNAVGNGIKG
-656 VAEKVYT
+656 VAQKVYT
-663 EFMKIPQKIKSS
+663 EFMNIPKKIKSA
-675 VSAAVQAATSFG
+675 VSSAVQAATSFG

-723 SRPAVFRAG
+723 SRPAVFRAS
-732 QGYATGLLQ
+732 QSYATGLLN
-741 GFSKPVNT
+741 GFSKPVT
-749 NINGFRQAGQTYN
+749 SNINGFRQAGQTYN
-762 SPDYSRST
+762 NPDYSRST

-801 SLDVMRNKDIRGAH
+801 SLDSMKNSNIRGAH

>member
-1 MSMVEDILIRIKA
+1 MSMVEDILIRIKGE
-14 QDQTS
+14 DQTAG
-19 SVFSKIKN
+19 VFNKIKN

-42 VGVGMASF
+42 VGVGMAGL
-50 AKDAVSS
+50 AKEAVSS

-70 AVNSTVGNWEQQSG
+70 AVNSTGGNWEQQSS

-92 YSNAMGRSVGDTRSA
+92 YSNAMGRSVADTRSA

-164 DDYKDKATGAIDK
+164 EDYKDKATGAIDK

-202 MNRINQALRS
+202 MNRINQSLRS

-267 TTVVGA
+267 TTIVGVV
-273 IQSLKGAVTA
+273 QSLKGAITA
-283 VSSAMKIG
+283 V
-291 ETVTTALTSAE
+291 
-302 LAASAAKA
+302 AASMNLLQTITGVLNAKEMTLLGTKA
-310 GLTAE
+310 SLTAE
-315 EISSAAAH
+315 EIGAAAAH

-332 EAGATGIASTGFWAM
+332 EGGATVFATSGFLSM
-347 AAAELAALAP
+347 AAAELVALAP
-357 IVLVIAAIAAIIII
+357 IILIIAAIAAIIII
-371 IEQLGE
+371 IEKLGE

-384 WGSMIEAFSS
+384 WGSMIESFSS

-427 MPILSALGAAWSG
+427 MPILSAVGAAWNG
-440 FMGIL
+440 FMGLL
-445 GSGTSSDPVGG
+445 GSGTGSDPVGG

-465 NMIAGAVGA
+465 NMISGAVGA
-474 IKKLPQALQQLP
+474 IRKLPQTLQQLP
-486 GKAKSAIAGVVS
+486 GKAKAAVMGMVT
-498 AFAQLVVKGAV
+498 AFASLVLKGALYARQLVTR
-509 YAGQLVVGFVN
+509 FVSN
-520 KLRQLPAKMRM
+520 LRSMPAKVKVIFTKI
-531 LFTLALFVIRSWA
+531 LFMIRTWA
-544 LQAVNNM
+544 LQTIAKM
-551 KQSATKMVTGLVTKL
+551 KQTGVKMVTGLVNHL
-566 RQIPAK
+566 RQLP
-572 IKMFLTLALF
+572 
-582 NIRSWAL
+582 
-589 QAAAKAKNAGH
+589 G
-600 RILNGIVNYVKTIPA
+600 
-615 KVGHF
+615 KVWHF
-620 MSQVP
+620 ISQVP
-625 ARIASAASSAVS
+625 VKIAQAASSAVS
-637 AATSLAT
+637 AAVSLAT
-644 QVVTAVANGIKG
+644 QVVTAVGNGIKG
-656 VAEKVYT
+656 VAQKVYT
-663 EFMKIPQKIKSS
+663 EFMKIPQRIKDS
-675 VSAAVQAATSFG
+675 VSAAVSAATSFG
-687 SDIKNAVLKAL
+687 SNIKDAVLKAL

-723 SRPAVFRAG
+723 SRPAVFRAS
-732 QGYATGLLQ
+732 QGYATGLLN
-741 GFSKPVNT
+741 GFSKPVNS

-762 SPDYSRST
+762 NPDYSMSNR
-770 RSVVFREGSI
+770 RVVFNEGSI

-801 SLDVMRNKDIRGAH
+801 SVDSMKNSNIRGAH

>member
-1 MSMVEDILIRIKA
+1 MSMVEDILIRIKGEDHA
-14 QDQTS
+14 S
-19 SVFSKIKN
+19 GVFNKIKN

-42 VGVGMASF
+42 VGVGMASL
-50 AKDAVSS
+50 AKEAVSS

-70 AVNSTVGNWEQQSG
+70 AVNSTGGNWEQQST

-92 YSNAMGRSVGDTRSA
+92 YSNAMGRSIGDTRSA

-164 DDYKDKATGAIDK
+164 EDYKDKATGAIDK

-194 YAGSTEAD
+194 YAGSTQAD
-202 MNRINQALRS
+202 MTRINQAITN

-252 IGGLAAVIGVVAGPI
+252 IGALAAVIGVVAGPI

-273 IQSLKGAVTA
+273 VQSLKGAVSA
-283 VSSAMKIG
+283 VSSTMKVA

-302 LAASAAKA
+302 LATGAAKA

-323 AGSTAAITA
+323 AGSTATITA
-332 EAGATGIASTGFWAM
+332 EAGATGLASTGFLAM

-357 IVLVIAAIAAIIII
+357 IILVIAAIAAIIII

-427 MPILSALGAAWSG
+427 MPIISAVGAAWSG
-440 FMGIL
+440 FMGML
-445 GSGTSSDPVGG
+445 GSGTNSDPVGG
-456 LISSFGKLD
+456 LISGFGKLD
-465 NMIAGAVGA
+465 SMISGAVGA
-474 IKKLPQALQQLP
+474 IRKLPQTLQQLP
-486 GKAKSAIAGVVS
+486 GKAKAAVMGMVT
-498 AFAQLVVKGAV
+498 AFSSLVLKGALYARQLVTRFVANLRSMPARVK
-509 YAGQLVVGFVN
+509 
-520 KLRQLPAKMRM
+520 MI
-531 LFTLALFVIRSWA
+531 FTRVLTMIRIWA
-544 LQAVNNM
+544 LQTIAKM
-551 KQSATKMVTGLVTKL
+551 KQTGVKMVTGLVNRL
-566 RQIPAK
+566 RQLPSKVWHFISQIPHK
-572 IKMFLTLALF
+572 IA
-582 NIRSWAL
+582 
-589 QAAAKAKNAGH
+589 
-600 RILNGIVNYVKTIPA
+600 
-615 KVGHF
+615 
-620 MSQVP
+620 QVT
-625 ARIASAASSAVS
+625 SSAVS
-637 AATSLAT
+637 AAISLAT
-644 QVVTAVANGIKG
+644 QVVNAVGNGIKG
-656 VAEKVYT
+656 VAQKVYT
-663 EFMKIPQKIKSS
+663 EFMNIPKKIKSA
-675 VSAAVQAATSFG
+675 VSSAVQAATSFG

-723 SRPAVFRAG
+723 SRPAVFRAS
-732 QGYATGLLQ
+732 QSYATGLLN
-741 GFSKPVNT
+741 GFSKPVT
-749 NINGFRQAGQTYN
+749 SNIHGFRQAGQTYN
-762 SPDYSRST
+762 NPDYSRSS

-801 SLDVMRNKDIRGAH
+801 SLDSMKNSNIRGAH

>member
-1 MSMVEDILIRIKA
+1 MSMVEDILIRIKGE
-14 QDQTS
+14 DQAS
-19 SVFSKIKN
+19 GVFNKIKN

-42 VGVGMASF
+42 VGVGMASL
-50 AKDAVSS
+50 AKEAVSS
-57 AITAETEWNRFGA
+57 AITAETEWDRFGA
-70 AVNSTVGNWEQQSG
+70 AVNSTGGNWEQQST

-92 YSNAMGRSVGDTRSA
+92 YSNSMGRSIGDTRSA

-194 YAGSTEAD
+194 YAGSTQAD
-202 MNRINQALRS
+202 TNRINQALQS

-273 IQSLKGAVTA
+273 VQSLKGAVSA
-283 VSSAMKIG
+283 VSSTMKVA

-302 LAASAAKA
+302 LASGAAKA

-315 EISSAAAH
+315 EIGSAAAH

-332 EAGATGIASTGFWAM
+332 EAGSTGLASTGFLAM

-357 IVLVIAAIAAIIII
+357 IILVIAAIAAIIII
-371 IEQLGE
+371 IKQLGE
-377 YMGWWSD
+377 HMGWWSD

-427 MPILSALGAAWSG
+427 MPIISAVGAAWSG

-445 GSGTSSDPVGG
+445 GSGTGSDPVGG
-456 LISSFGKLD
+456 LISGFGKLD
-465 NMIAGAVGA
+465 NMISGAVGA
-474 IKKLPQALQQLP
+474 IRKLPQTLQQLP
-486 GKAKSAIAGVVS
+486 GKAKAAVMGMVT
-498 AFAQLVVKGAV
+498 AFSSLVLKGALYARQLVTRFVANLRTMPARVK
-509 YAGQLVVGFVN
+509 
-520 KLRQLPAKMRM
+520 MI
-531 LFTLALFVIRSWA
+531 FTRVLTMIRIWA
-544 LQAVNNM
+544 LQTIAKM
-551 KQSATKMVTGLVTKL
+551 KQTGVKMVTGLVNRL
-566 RQIPAK
+566 RQLPSNVWHFISQIPHK
-572 IKMFLTLALF
+572 IA
-582 NIRSWAL
+582 
-589 QAAAKAKNAGH
+589 Q
-600 RILNGIVNYVKTIPA
+600 
-615 KVGHF
+615 
-620 MSQVP
+620 
-625 ARIASAASSAVS
+625 AASSAVS
-637 AATSLAT
+637 AAISLAT
-644 QVVTAVANGIKG
+644 QVVNAVGNGIKG
-656 VAEKVYT
+656 VAQKVYT
-663 EFMKIPQKIKSS
+663 EFMNIPKKIKSA
-675 VSAAVQAATSFG
+675 VSSAVQAATSFG

-723 SRPAVFRAG
+723 SRPAVFRAS
-732 QGYATGLLQ
+732 QSYATGLLN
-741 GFSKPVNT
+741 GFSKPVT
-749 NINGFRQAGQTYN
+749 SNINGFRQAGQTYN
-762 SPDYSRST
+762 NPDYSRST
-770 RSVVFREGSI
+770 RSIVFREGSI

-801 SLDVMRNKDIRGAH
+801 SLDSMKNSNIRGAH

>member
-1 MSMVEDILIRIKA
+1 MSMVEDILIRIKGE
-14 QDQTS
+14 DQAS
-19 SVFSKIKN
+19 GVFNKIKN

-42 VGVGMASF
+42 VGVGMASL
-50 AKDAVSS
+50 AKEAVSS

-70 AVNSTVGNWEQQSG
+70 AVNSTGGNWEQQST

-92 YSNAMGRSVGDTRSA
+92 YSNAMGRSIGDTRSA

-164 DDYKDKATGAIDK
+164 EDYKDKATGAIDK

-194 YAGSTEAD
+194 YAGSTQAD
-202 MNRINQALRS
+202 MNRINQAITN

-228 LPVVQGLLNTFNN
+228 LPVVQGLLNTFNS

-273 IQSLKGAVTA
+273 VQSLKGAVSA
-283 VSSAMKIG
+283 VSSTMKVA

-302 LAASAAKA
+302 LAAGAAKA

-332 EAGATGIASTGFWAM
+332 EAGATGIASTGFLAM

-357 IVLVIAAIAAIIII
+357 IILIIAAIAAIIII

-404 GSKVVQGY
+404 GSKVVQGF
-412 LSALRAEF
+412 LSALRQEF

-427 MPILSALGAAWSG
+427 MPIISAVGAAWSG

-445 GSGTSSDPVGG
+445 GSGTGSDPVGG
-456 LISSFGKLD
+456 LISGFGKLD
-465 NMIAGAVGA
+465 SMISGAVGA
-474 IKKLPQALQQLP
+474 IRKLPQTLQQLP
-486 GKAKSAIAGVVS
+486 GKAKAAVMGMVT
-498 AFAQLVVKGAV
+498 AFSSLVLKGALYARQLVTRFVANLRSMPARVK
-509 YAGQLVVGFVN
+509 
-520 KLRQLPAKMRM
+520 MI
-531 LFTLALFVIRSWA
+531 FTRVLTMIRIWA
-544 LQAVNNM
+544 LQTIVKM
-551 KQSATKMVTGLVTKL
+551 KQTGVKMVTGLVNRL
-566 RQIPAK
+566 RQLPSKVWHFISQIPHK
-572 IKMFLTLALF
+572 IA
-582 NIRSWAL
+582 
-589 QAAAKAKNAGH
+589 Q
-600 RILNGIVNYVKTIPA
+600 
-615 KVGHF
+615 
-620 MSQVP
+620 
-625 ARIASAASSAVS
+625 AASSAVS
-637 AATSLAT
+637 AAISLAT
-644 QVVTAVANGIKG
+644 QVVNAVGNGIKG
-656 VAEKVYT
+656 VAQKVYT
-663 EFMKIPQKIKSS
+663 EFMNIPKKIKSA
-675 VSAAVQAATSFG
+675 VSSAVQAATSFG

-723 SRPAVFRAG
+723 SRPAVFRAS
-732 QGYATGLLQ
+732 QSYATGLLS
-741 GFSKPVNT
+741 GFSKPVT
-749 NINGFRQAGQTYN
+749 SNINGFRQAGQTYN
-762 SPDYSRST
+762 NPDYSRST

-801 SLDVMRNKDIRGAH
+801 SLDSMKNSNIRGAH

>member
-1 MSMVEDILIRIKA
+1 MSMVEDILIRIKGE
-14 QDQTS
+14 DQAS
-19 SVFSKIKN
+19 GVFNKIKN

-42 VGVGMASF
+42 VGVGMAGL
-50 AKDAVSS
+50 AKEAVSS

-70 AVNSTVGNWEQQSG
+70 AVNSTGGNWEQQST

-92 YSNAMGRSVGDTRSA
+92 YSNAMGRSIGDTRSA

-164 DDYKDKATGAIDK
+164 EDYKDKATGAIDK

-194 YAGSTEAD
+194 YAGSTQAD
-202 MNRINQALRS
+202 MNRINQAITN

-273 IQSLKGAVTA
+273 VQSLKGAVSA
-283 VSSAMKIG
+283 VSSTMKVA

-302 LAASAAKA
+302 LAAGAAKA

-315 EISSAAAH
+315 EIGSAAAH

-332 EAGATGIASTGFWAM
+332 EAGATGLASTGFLAM

-357 IVLVIAAIAAIIII
+357 IILIIAAIAAIIII

-404 GSKVVQGY
+404 GSKVVQGF

-427 MPILSALGAAWSG
+427 MPIISAVGAAWSG

-445 GSGTSSDPVGG
+445 GSGTGSDPVGG
-456 LISSFGKLD
+456 LISGFGKLD
-465 NMIAGAVGA
+465 SMISGAVGA
-474 IKKLPQALQQLP
+474 IRKLPQTLQQLP
-486 GKAKSAIAGVVS
+486 GKAKAAVMGMVT
-498 AFAQLVVKGAV
+498 AFSSLVLKGALYARQLVTRFVANLRSMPARVKMIFTRV
-509 YAGQLVVGFVN
+509 
-520 KLRQLPAKMRM
+520 
-531 LFTLALFVIRSWA
+531 LFMIRAWA
-544 LQAVNNM
+544 LQTIAKM
-551 KQSATKMVTGLVTKL
+551 KQTGVKMVTGLVNRL
-566 RQIPAK
+566 RQLPSKVWHFISQIPHK
-572 IKMFLTLALF
+572 IA
-582 NIRSWAL
+582 
-589 QAAAKAKNAGH
+589 Q
-600 RILNGIVNYVKTIPA
+600 
-615 KVGHF
+615 
-620 MSQVP
+620 
-625 ARIASAASSAVS
+625 AASSAVS
-637 AATSLAT
+637 AAISLAT
-644 QVVTAVANGIKG
+644 QVVNAVGNGIKG
-656 VAEKVYT
+656 VAQKVYT
-663 EFMKIPQKIKSS
+663 EFMNIPKKIKSA
-675 VSAAVQAATSFG
+675 VSSAVQAATSFG
-687 SDIKNAVLKAL
+687 SDIKNAVLNAL

-723 SRPAVFRAG
+723 SRPAVFRAS
-732 QGYATGLLQ
+732 QSYATGLLS
-741 GFSKPVNT
+741 GFSKPVT
-749 NINGFRQAGQTYN
+749 SNINGFRQAGQTYN
-762 SPDYSRST
+762 NPDYSRST

-801 SLDVMRNKDIRGAH
+801 SLDSMKNSNIRGAH

>member
-1 MSMVEDILIRIKA
+1 MSMVEDILIRIKGE
-14 QDQTS
+14 DQAS
-19 SVFSKIKN
+19 GVFNKIKN

-42 VGVGMASF
+42 VGVGMASL
-50 AKDAVSS
+50 AKEAVSS

-70 AVNSTVGNWEQQSG
+70 AVNSTGGNWEQQST

-92 YSNAMGRSVGDTRSA
+92 YSNAMGRSIGDTRSA

-194 YAGSTEAD
+194 YAGSTQAD
-202 MNRINQALRS
+202 MNRINQAITN

-252 IGGLAAVIGVVAGPI
+252 IGALAAVIGVVAGPI

-273 IQSLKGAVTA
+273 VQSLKGAVSA
-283 VSSAMKIG
+283 VSSTMKVA

-302 LAASAAKA
+302 LATGAAKA

-315 EISSAAAH
+315 EIGSAAAH

-332 EAGATGIASTGFWAM
+332 ETGATGLASTGFLAM

-357 IVLVIAAIAAIIII
+357 IILVIAAIAAIIII

-420 NLIKSIV
+420 NQIKSIV
-427 MPILSALGAAWSG
+427 MPIISAVGAAWSG
-440 FMGIL
+440 FMGML
-445 GSGTSSDPVGG
+445 GSGTGSDPVGG
-456 LISSFGKLD
+456 LISGFGKLD
-465 NMIAGAVGA
+465 SMISGAVGA
-474 IKKLPQALQQLP
+474 IRKLPQTLQQLP
-486 GKAKSAIAGVVS
+486 DKAKAAVMGMVT
-498 AFAQLVVKGAV
+498 AFSSLVLKGAV
-509 YAGQLVVGFVN
+509 YARQLVTRFVAN
-520 KLRQLPAKMRM
+520 LRSMPARVKMI
-531 LFTLALFVIRSWA
+531 FTRVLTMIRIWA
-544 LQAVNNM
+544 LQTIAKM
-551 KQSATKMVTGLVTKL
+551 KQTGVKMVTGLVNCL
-566 RQIPAK
+566 RQLPIKVWHFISQIPHK
-572 IKMFLTLALF
+572 IA
-582 NIRSWAL
+582 
-589 QAAAKAKNAGH
+589 
-600 RILNGIVNYVKTIPA
+600 
-615 KVGHF
+615 
-620 MSQVP
+620 QV
-625 ARIASAASSAVS
+625 ASSAVS
-637 AATSLAT
+637 AAISLAT
-644 QVVTAVANGIKG
+644 QVVNAVGNGIKG
-656 VAEKVYT
+656 VAQKVYT
-663 EFMKIPQKIKSS
+663 EFMNIPKKIKSA
-675 VSAAVQAATSFG
+675 VSSAVQAATSFG

-723 SRPAVFRAG
+723 SRPAVFRAS
-732 QGYATGLLQ
+732 QGYATGLLN
-741 GFSKPVNT
+741 GFSKPVT
-749 NINGFRQAGQTYN
+749 SNINGFRQAGQTYN
-762 SPDYSRST
+762 NPDYSRST

-801 SLDVMRNKDIRGAH
+801 SLDSMKNSNIRGAH

>member
-1 MSMVEDILIRIKA
+1 MSMVEDILIRIKGE
-14 QDQTS
+14 DQAS
-19 SVFSKIKN
+19 GVFNKIRN

-42 VGVGMASF
+42 VGVGMAGL
-50 AKDAVSS
+50 AKEAVSS

-70 AVNSTVGNWEQQSG
+70 AVNSTGGNWEQQST

-92 YSNAMGRSVGDTRSA
+92 YSNAMGRSIGDTRSA

-164 DDYKDKATGAIDK
+164 EDYKDKATGAIDK

-194 YAGSTEAD
+194 YAGSTQAD
-202 MNRINQALRS
+202 MNRINQAITN

-228 LPVVQGLLNTFNN
+228 LPVVQGLLNTFNS

-273 IQSLKGAVTA
+273 VQSLKGAVSA
-283 VSSAMKIG
+283 VSSTMKVA

-302 LAASAAKA
+302 LAAGAAKA

-315 EISSAAAH
+315 EIGSAAAH

-332 EAGATGIASTGFWAM
+332 EAGATGLASTGFLAM

-357 IVLVIAAIAAIIII
+357 IILIIAAIAAIIII

-404 GSKVVQGY
+404 GSKVVQGF
-412 LSALRAEF
+412 LSALRQEF

-427 MPILSALGAAWSG
+427 MPIISAVSAAWSG

-445 GSGTSSDPVGG
+445 GSGTGSDPVGG
-456 LISSFGKLD
+456 LISGFGKLD
-465 NMIAGAVGA
+465 SMISGAVGA
-474 IKKLPQALQQLP
+474 IRKLPQTLQQLP
-486 GKAKSAIAGVVS
+486 GKAKAAVMGMVT
-498 AFAQLVVKGAV
+498 AFSSLVLKGAV
-509 YAGQLVVGFVN
+509 YARQLVTRFVAN
-520 KLRQLPAKMRM
+520 LRSMPARVKMI
-531 LFTLALFVIRSWA
+531 FTRVLTMIRIWA
-544 LQAVNNM
+544 LQTIAKM
-551 KQSATKMVTGLVTKL
+551 KQTGVKMVTGLVNRL
-566 RQIPAK
+566 RQLPSKVWHFISQIPHK
-572 IKMFLTLALF
+572 IA
-582 NIRSWAL
+582 
-589 QAAAKAKNAGH
+589 Q
-600 RILNGIVNYVKTIPA
+600 
-615 KVGHF
+615 
-620 MSQVP
+620 
-625 ARIASAASSAVS
+625 AASSAVS
-637 AATSLAT
+637 AAISLAT
-644 QVVTAVANGIKG
+644 QVVNAVGNGIKG
-656 VAEKVYT
+656 VAQKVYT
-663 EFMKIPQKIKSS
+663 EFMNIPKKIKSA
-675 VSAAVQAATSFG
+675 VSSAVQAATSFG

-723 SRPAVFRAG
+723 SRPAVFRAS
-732 QGYATGLLQ
+732 QSYATGLLS
-741 GFSKPVNT
+741 GFSKPVT
-749 NINGFRQAGQTYN
+749 SNINGFRQAGQTYN
-762 SPDYSRST
+762 NPDYSRST

-801 SLDVMRNKDIRGAH
+801 SLDSMKNSNIRGAH